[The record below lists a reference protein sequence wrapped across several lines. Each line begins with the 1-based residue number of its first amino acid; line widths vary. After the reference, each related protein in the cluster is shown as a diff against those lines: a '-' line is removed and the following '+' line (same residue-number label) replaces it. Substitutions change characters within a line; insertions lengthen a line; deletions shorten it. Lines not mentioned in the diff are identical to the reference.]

1 MNPLTFQMQISNSLE
16 TQIKHYTEELNKLL
30 NIANGKEIKI
40 GVSGNLTQL
49 VAELNKGMLS
59 ITNAQKESVE
69 AGKKA
74 EAQSKAQAEAIK
86 AAAEA
91 QARLNQLTKAHD
103 EAMSKLS
110 NLRSTLLDTS
120 KEGLFVSEF
129 MEIPKKI
136 GKSLEA
142 AAEKGKEYLKSIG
155 KGWMPY
161 TSSGER
167 GIKGAFYDL
176 EKDKKAIEA
185 VRSMFKWDSFERY
198 RGKSIDDVKDYI
210 ETLKTLRQRLT
221 NQGDYGM
228 PEWKGYNLEI
238 NALESLIKLFQ
249 KCKEEQ
255 DKFLESN
262 KGSKYIDAL
271 PRTENAEYKYITESY
286 KKEKELREQ
295 IAKAERDEKE
305 AQSALDSEKAKQAL
319 LSRQVAKAKEKETQ
333 ALEEN
338 TAAKEKN
345 AQTKPDTLAAEAYRK
360 QAEEVKRISDAY
372 DLASKKYS
380 EAARRKESFD
390 KAQWSSING
399 SFYNKSEAEAWLVKR
414 MMSQVKPDSTGHY
427 SLNEA
432 ATRKLVEDFQKR
444 YDLTNRQNAESIIRG
459 MLNSSRGGY
468 IKEGSFLTQFGQ
480 YFADVKP
487 SDSIK
492 TYARDK
498 KAAIEEEKKAGE
510 ELDAVE
516 RNLRNSKAK
525 LKQMSDENAE
535 AAKKQ
540 AEANERLAAAQKKV
554 QSSQPKQMEFDFTK
568 QTTKLTEF
576 AENVDR
582 CIGRIKTSIESLT
595 SNMGKG
601 IDNTAF
607 VQSLTAFTQA
617 MQPFADL
624 VEKLSASS
632 GKYQDV
638 MQKLAASSKDL
649 LESVKQVKNVESSV
663 NSKTT
668 GDAQKDAAEG
678 MRQYINNVN
687 KLEHALMRLDNAIA
701 QAESDKARIAK
712 NGGETDKIQSYI
724 DNLNRLRDA
733 ILKVL
738 QNPDILGQKGTMFRG
753 TSEELDGLIEKFKTA
768 AAASKG
774 TKEDIA
780 NILGLAREI
789 GNKSPLGVNFIRGL
803 GNNQNFTQYANKL
816 EAAVPKLNVAN
827 EKMAESMARLDSVI
841 GRSNG
846 QGRVQELEQLKQ
858 KLQGFKDSLSGLSA
872 IDAAAKLD
880 NGFTKL
886 IQDIQKA
893 TNAQENLLSSMSK
906 LTFYQKSVDGMLGGK
921 DFNDRFRNMTE
932 RYKTLTD
939 EQGMHFIQNSGMLG
953 DGGVF
958 GSLEA
963 FQKKVE
969 EALKNPEILS
979 QKGKVAELTMEFNK
993 LSYAYHSCWSQA
1005 EKLASAQDRAN
1016 KKSGGLTE
1024 DQIKLKEANDLYSA
1038 IVKKLTEYNN
1048 LISKAGKF
1056 NIDTTE
1062 LEKAIAELEKFRAIA
1077 KTIADGKGVGANGE
1091 TARQL
1096 RFSQGYVDASSKAEV
1111 SASTLRAEVS
1121 AARKAATATERLSA
1135 EQQRLA
1141 DAFRSASREARGQ
1154 SQVLSDLKSLSYQY
1168 FSVYGI
1174 QSFLSE
1180 LTNVTGEL
1188 ELQKKSLE
1196 VILGSGTAATEMYMQ
1211 LRDLSQQSP
1220 YTFEDLLKS
1229 HRQLAAFGIEAK
1241 NIYGTMKS
1249 LTDIGAGL
1257 DVDVSRLILAYGHT
1271 KSYGYLSGIQNRQF
1285 ETAGIDL
1292 VGGLTDLYNKRADE
1306 DKRAGRPSDYMSR
1319 KDIFGLM
1326 RKREIPFKDVEEVIM
1341 DLDKPGGK
1349 FYNMQER
1356 QYNTIGGK
1364 LRNLKNN
1371 YRIMLSEIGGSGRGM
1386 LMGILN
1392 SLNELTGHW
1401 ERYAKVIMSVAAAYG
1416 TLKAAQMIAG
1426 RSMLAQNAAIATTNR
1441 MLQQTQRGM
1450 NLLNSTING
1459 RGLGYLKTVFQNPS
1473 ESAKRWLGNAGNS
1486 LGITKSGV
1494 SSLQMAKNQLIQVNE
1509 IKNNKELTNIQ
1520 KQRIALTGQLTAAQR
1535 KRLLVA
1541 TGLNSAD
1548 AAAIAKFGAVRRHL
1562 LSVRLGFI
1570 QAAAAARSFMVSLL
1584 PQLGFMAAISA
1595 ITSFFTRAS
1604 ELSSR
1609 AKELGSGMKEDSA
1622 TNVKTAKE
1630 IIDSYAD
1637 RGWINTNSST
1647 KFVNG
1652 DAVTSNSIS
1661 LNRNALKGVDLASEI
1676 EELKKKLQ
1684 VLSPF
1689 YDGDL
1694 FDMDKMR
1701 TQEEEFEQILKKID
1715 SYRKMNEISETYSD
1729 ALANADK
1736 RVSGGNWFT
1745 QRFGDTFTEDMQ
1757 DYADKA
1763 QRFRDKFMSEASDKS
1778 SDAYISDR
1786 DLFGI
1791 DKALKGELSRIK
1803 GEEGLAD
1810 TREALRVFYQRLA
1823 SMSREEL
1830 NRSRSKFGGKDY
1842 REILSTTWLKDN
1854 QGRNALSV
1862 FNNLTDK
1869 SATFRRSMESDW
1881 DQVKSDAAEWSKS
1894 VASIVKQNF
1903 GDDPDGAAG
1912 YMVQVIKRYLSFG
1925 GITNGDDTREMTKA
1939 IIQGLNKNGTN
1950 ILGMGLG
1957 DIVGLSTVKDD
1968 FGKSLGN
1975 IVPNMSSDEVK
1986 KRFDAAKK
1994 LAMSEAK
2001 ALGINLEALAKKQG
2015 YKTAEAWLWGLTSAR
2030 VSKANNMTEWQKR
2043 ALKMNLKVDPD
2054 MDVDYTEFIKKQR
2067 QAIKTAQDILNANK
2081 KKIKFVLGLDVTPD
2095 FNFKDSKSAQAFLDK
2110 LVKARDALIKNNNAF
2125 IRSHR
2130 DKQGYVHGADWTT
2143 VQNNRGNIE
2152 SMNMWIETLK
2162 TITQGTKYLE
2172 SEHQAIGDKG
2182 GGSRAD
2188 TAKNKA
2194 DEAKRKA
2201 DAAAEKADR
2210 NDIKQFNDR
2219 INALGKARQMY
2230 EEWYNRYKDKDY
2242 AIAQVRERMESALNK
2257 GEYVKGSINADDFK
2271 KLDSLEALRD
2281 VLVKEQD
2288 IIGKWKPRTQN
2299 GKEQKNSMLANV
2311 ESQINQLDTKE
2322 ADKRLKE
2329 FADSIKRLTELVSN
2343 AYDTFKSVRDK
2354 TGDTDFALELSRFR
2368 YNVDSRAAGF
2378 DWTENVNNLFSIVS
2392 SKLSEIGAQ
2401 LFSAEDMGELYN
2413 LTGDNLKSRAS
2424 GMLQRN
2430 LSKKDG
2436 ESDKE
2441 FEKRRDN
2448 MLNHVDAIVS
2458 IVEQFNSAMKNMV
2471 KAANETATELY
2482 TSSNTLKERRQKAQT
2497 QFELNEKNID
2507 RQAFDEN
2514 GNMYYVNGSKE
2525 NRAMLHRKN
2534 SALYDPSN
2542 KNGIAWLQYD
2552 GEMQRMLNAPTTMQS
2567 SKVRQLA
2574 HAYISAFNEAFTK
2587 GFIDEAKRNTEV
2599 DKAQKAMRDSL
2610 KSTGNSLVGQMAF
2623 MGGMFFDP
2631 TKHTQDL
2638 QNMRNSATVQLSEQ
2652 MALPQEE
2659 QDANLIAVLQRL
2671 VQALDNILS
2680 GVGGKSEVAAA
2691 ARAQRNVNNWSKM
2704 NGDQQAKAGD
2714 KAKNEFSKNV
2724 NDPFGFWE
2732 KSSEAVQNAMSKF
2745 IGALSA
2751 GSQAVNLLSDTF
2763 DKLGLGDTG
2772 MGQALSDAGGVMSG
2786 MLSGASSLSAL
2797 GPYGMAAGA
2806 TLGLIGGI
2814 AQTHD
2819 KRLQRKIEK
2828 MQEDVSKIESYT
2840 QIISKAQER
2849 TLGYDYGDVIRS
2861 YQKMYNTGGTNVSGA
2876 ALGAMKQYYAAAGG
2890 GDITGYQQ
2898 QYNLLVQKRK
2908 DYSDMYNAE
2917 NRKKKKSKSSLEEY
2931 KSKIAELDDQIKY
2944 FSEDIAKNLYSIDLK
2959 SWADQL
2965 SDALM
2970 TAFEN
2975 GDDAAEAFKNSVTS
2989 ILQSLTKQMISLGV
3003 MQPLFDK
3010 LRNRLF
3016 GYTDANG
3023 VVHKGSFDASH
3034 PDSNKEQWMS
3044 DISEALGKD
3053 GYIYNG
3059 MEASKVLFDQMEAI
3073 AEKSNNT
3080 LLNNGSSS
3088 TSSSIKGITEQAAD
3102 ILASYLNA
3110 IRADVS
3116 VIRQLQGGKATEY
3129 MDNMSLMAQSQV
3141 QYQSQIAANTL
3152 RNAEA
3157 AEKVVASNDEILYL
3171 FRAVTNDTKMVS
3183 TRVR

>member
-30 NIANGKEIKI
+30 SIANGKEIKI
-40 GVSGNLTQL
+40 GVSDSLTQL
-49 VAELNKGMLS
+49 VAELQKGMLN
-59 ITNAQKESVE
+59 ITKAQNESVE

-74 EAQSKAQAEAIK
+74 EAQAKAQVDAIK
-86 AAAEA
+86 AVAET
-91 QARLNQLTKAHD
+91 N
-103 EAMSKLS
+103 
-110 NLRSTLLDTS
+110 
-120 KEGLFVSEF
+120 
-129 MEIPKKI
+129 
-136 GKSLEA
+136 
-142 AAEKGKEYLKSIG
+142 EK
-155 KGWMPY
+155 
-161 TSSGER
+161 
-167 GIKGAFYDL
+167 
-176 EKDKKAIEA
+176 
-185 VRSMFKWDSFERY
+185 
-198 RGKSIDDVKDYI
+198 
-210 ETLKTLRQRLT
+210 
-221 NQGDYGM
+221 
-228 PEWKGYNLEI
+228 
-238 NALESLIKLFQ
+238 
-249 KCKEEQ
+249 
-255 DKFLESN
+255 
-262 KGSKYIDAL
+262 
-271 PRTENAEYKYITESY
+271 
-286 KKEKELREQ
+286 
-295 IAKAERDEKE
+295 
-305 AQSALDSEKAKQAL
+305 
-319 LSRQVAKAKEKETQ
+319 
-333 ALEEN
+333 
-338 TAAKEKN
+338 
-345 AQTKPDTLAAEAYRK
+345 LAA
-360 QAEEVKRISDAY
+360 S
-372 DLASKKYS
+372 
-380 EAARRKESFD
+380 
-390 KAQWSSING
+390 
-399 SFYNKSEAEAWLVKR
+399 
-414 MMSQVKPDSTGHY
+414 
-427 SLNEA
+427 
-432 ATRKLVEDFQKR
+432 
-444 YDLTNRQNAESIIRG
+444 
-459 MLNSSRGGY
+459 
-468 IKEGSFLTQFGQ
+468 
-480 YFADVKP
+480 
-487 SDSIK
+487 
-492 TYARDK
+492 
-498 KAAIEEEKKAGE
+498 
-510 ELDAVE
+510 
-516 RNLRNSKAK
+516 
-525 LKQMSDENAE
+525 
-535 AAKKQ
+535 
-540 AEANERLAAAQKKV
+540 QKKV
-554 QSSQPKQMEFDFTK
+554 QSSQSKQMEFDFTK

-576 AENVDR
+576 AENVER
-582 CIGRIKTSIESLT
+582 CIGRIKASIESLT
-595 SNMGKG
+595 ANMGKG

-632 GKYQDV
+632 GKYQEV
-638 MQKLAASSKDL
+638 MQQLAASSKDL
-649 LESVKQVKNVESSV
+649 LASVQQVKNVESSV

-733 ILKVL
+733 ILKV
-738 QNPDILGQKGTMFRG
+738 QQTPDILGQRGTMFRG
-753 TSEELDGLIEKFKTA
+753 TSEELNGLIEKFKTA
-768 AAASKG
+768 AASGASMK
-774 TKEDIA
+774 DL
-780 NILGLAREI
+780 LGLAREI
-789 GNKSPLGVNFIRGL
+789 GNKSPLGVDFIRGL
-803 GNNQNFTQYANKL
+803 GGNQNFTQYANKL
-816 EAAVPKLNVAN
+816 EAAIPKLNVAN

-993 LSYAYHSCWSQA
+993 LAYAYHSCWSQA

-1048 LISKAGKF
+1048 LIGKAGKF

-1241 NIYGTMKS
+1241 DIYGTMKS

-1306 DKRAGRPSDYMSR
+1306 AKRNGQQANYVSR

-1326 RKREIPFKDVEEVIM
+1326 RKREIPFEDVQDVIM

-1356 QYNTIGGK
+1356 QYNTLGGK

-1371 YRIMLSEIGGSGRGM
+1371 YRIMLSEMGGSGRGV
-1386 LMGILN
+1386 LVGFVN
-1392 SLNELTGHW
+1392 TLNELTEHW
-1401 ERYAKVIMSVAAAYG
+1401 DRYAKMLTSVAAAYG
-1416 TLKAAQMIAG
+1416 VLKGAQLLAG
-1426 RSMLAQNAAIATTNR
+1426 RSMLAQNAAIMETNK
-1441 MLQQTQRGM
+1441 MLAQTKRGR
-1450 NLLNSTING
+1450 NFLANVISG
-1459 RGLGYLKTVFQNPS
+1459 RGRDYLRTVFGNPAD
-1473 ESAKRWLGNAGNS
+1473 SAKRWGQNAGNN
-1486 LGITKSGV
+1486 LGITDARISDRV
-1494 SSLQMAKNQLIQVNE
+1494 AHKNQLLQVEE
-1509 IKNNKELTNIQ
+1509 IKNNKQLSEIA
-1520 KQRIALTGQLTAAQR
+1520 KQRIALTGRLTQAQRTLLLMSTGLGRQQAAQ
-1535 KRLLVA
+1535 LA
-1541 TGLNSAD
+1541 GL
-1548 AAAIAKFGAVRRHL
+1548 GAFRRGL
-1562 LSVRLGFI
+1562 ISLRLGFI
-1570 QAAAAARSFMVSLL
+1570 QTAAAARAFLVALA
-1584 PQLGFMAAISA
+1584 PQAAIMAVVTGISA
-1595 ITSFFTRAS
+1595 IVGHVT
-1604 ELSSR
+1604 ELSR
-1609 AKELGSGMKEDSA
+1609 K
-1622 TNVKTAKE
+1622 AKE
-1630 IIDSYAD
+1630 ISENLKNDAATNAKSANEIIQNYAD
-1637 RGWINTNSST
+1637 RGLIKLNSQTTYDAMGNEMT
-1647 KFVNG
+1647 KNH
-1652 DAVTSNSIS
+1652 IS
-1661 LNRNALKGVDLASEI
+1661 LVRDKNGRFADGINLSSDI
-1676 EELKKKLQ
+1676 EEMKRKLQ
-1684 VLSPF
+1684 VLSPL
-1689 YDGDL
+1689 YEGDL
-1694 FDMDKMR
+1694 LDINKMQ
-1701 TQEEEFEQILKKID
+1701 TQEEQFEALINKID
-1715 SYRKMNEISETYSD
+1715 AIRHANEVNESISND
-1729 ALANADK
+1729 LANSDK
-1736 RVSGGNWFT
+1736 RIGGVFSDSFT
-1745 QRFGDTFTEDMQ
+1745 TDMQ
-1757 DYADKA
+1757 DYSDAVKDMRDRLQSYYEGTGYYRVSDKDVNAVNMATGGMLAAIKNQEGLTDYKEALQVLFNRMANMTDTERQKYYDKLSKVETGQGYNMAAVYKGATSNGLFGRNLSNQYAQLKADAITWSRTLGNDIVANFAKDPEGAVASMVSAVNSFLASSGVTDPSIKQDIIDAVISNLKQNGRFNVSGVYGGNGDKNTQYNIGDLYGTAIVKEMFAQNLSGLTAETTPAKA
-1763 QRFRDKFMSEASDKS
+1763 EKIFKDAYDRVEKFVKSRGIVLKGLGKQSMREWLRGLYEGQLNSLRANEAWQIRATKALTANAELNMKIKTSVDIYELADEVQKKLKESRDKVEKM
-1778 SDAYISDR
+1778 IPH
-1786 DLFGI
+1786 I
-1791 DKALKGELSRIK
+1791 KALQVKLGINFNLSSTMSLDSLKKQISRIK
-1803 GEEGLAD
+1803 ARTAIMNPKDPEYKALSELLGQYNNFYTALKSIGQ
-1810 TREALRVFYQRLA
+1810 EA
-1823 SMSREEL
+1823 
-1830 NRSRSKFGGKDY
+1830 
-1842 REILSTTWLKDN
+1842 TWLKSE
-1854 QGRNALSV
+1854 G
-1862 FNNLTDK
+1862 F
-1869 SATFRRSMESDW
+1869 
-1881 DQVKSDAAEWSKS
+1881 
-1894 VASIVKQNF
+1894 
-1903 GDDPDGAAG
+1903 
-1912 YMVQVIKRYLSFG
+1912 
-1925 GITNGDDTREMTKA
+1925 
-1939 IIQGLNKNGTN
+1939 
-1950 ILGMGLG
+1950 
-1957 DIVGLSTVKDD
+1957 KDD
-1968 FGKSLGN
+1968 
-1975 IVPNMSSDEVK
+1975 DEE
-1986 KRFDAAKK
+1986 KRR
-1994 LAMSEAK
+1994 
-2001 ALGINLEALAKKQG
+2001 
-2015 YKTAEAWLWGLTSAR
+2015 KTAEA
-2030 VSKANNMTEWQKR
+2030 
-2043 ALKMNLKVDPD
+2043 
-2054 MDVDYTEFIKKQR
+2054 
-2067 QAIKTAQDILNANK
+2067 
-2081 KKIKFVLGLDVTPD
+2081 
-2095 FNFKDSKSAQAFLDK
+2095 
-2110 LVKARDALIKNNNAF
+2110 
-2125 IRSHR
+2125 
-2130 DKQGYVHGADWTT
+2130 
-2143 VQNNRGNIE
+2143 
-2152 SMNMWIETLK
+2152 
-2162 TITQGTKYLE
+2162 
-2172 SEHQAIGDKG
+2172 
-2182 GGSRAD
+2182 
-2188 TAKNKA
+2188 
-2194 DEAKRKA
+2194 AKRKA
-2201 DAAAEKADR
+2201 EEAKRRAEAAAEKADR

-2242 AIAQVRERMESALNK
+2242 AIVQVRERMKSALDK
-2257 GEYVKGSINADDFK
+2257 GEYVKDSINADDFK
-2271 KLDSLEALRD
+2271 KLDSLAALRD

-2329 FADSIKRLTELVSN
+2329 FADGIKRITELVSN

-2354 TGDTDFALELSRFR
+2354 TGDEKFALELSRFT
-2368 YNVDSRAAGF
+2368 YNADSEDAGF
-2378 DWTENVNNLFSIVS
+2378 DWTENVNKLFSIVS

-2413 LTGDNLKSRAS
+2413 LTGDNLKSRVS
-2424 GMLQRN
+2424 GMLRRN

-2458 IVEQFNSAMKNMV
+2458 IIEQFNSAMKNMV
-2471 KAANETATELY
+2471 KAANETAVELY
-2482 TSSNTLKERRQKAQT
+2482 NSSNTFKERRQKAQT

-2507 RQAFDEN
+2507 RKAFDEK
-2514 GNMYYVNGSKE
+2514 GNPYFVNGDE
-2525 NRAMLHRKN
+2525 ETRDWLHRKN
-2534 SALYDPSN
+2534 SVLYDTN
-2542 KNGIAWLQYD
+2542 NRNGIAWLQYN
-2552 GEMQRMLNAPTTMQS
+2552 GEMQRMLNAPTTMRS
-2567 SKVRQLA
+2567 SEVRQLA
-2574 HAYISAFNEAFTK
+2574 HTYISAFNDAFLN
-2587 GFIDEAKRNTEV
+2587 GFIDETRRNTEV

-2610 KSTGNSLVGQMAF
+2610 KSTGNSLVGQMSF

-2638 QNMRNSATVQLSEQ
+2638 QNMRNSATMQLSEQ
-2652 MALPQEE
+2652 MALPQGE
-2659 QDANLIAVLQRL
+2659 QDANLIAVLKRL

-2704 NGDQQAKAGD
+2704 NGGQQAKAGQN
-2714 KAKNEFSKNV
+2714 AKDEFSKNV

-2772 MGQALSDAGGVMSG
+2772 MGQALSDAGGIMSG

-2806 TLGLIGGI
+2806 ALGLVGGI
-2814 AQTHD
+2814 AQAHD

-2840 QIISKAQER
+2840 QTISKAQER
-2849 TLGYDYGDVIRS
+2849 TLGYDYGEVIRS
-2861 YQKMYNTGGTNVSGA
+2861 YQKMYNSGNTNVSGS
-2876 ALGAMKQYYAAAGG
+2876 ALEAMRQYYAAAGG

-2898 QYNLLVQKRK
+2898 QYNLLIQKRK

-2917 NRKKKKSKSSLEEY
+2917 NGKKKKSKSSLEEY

-2975 GDDAAEAFKNSVTS
+2975 GDNAAEAFKNSVTS
-2989 ILQSLTKQMISLGV
+2989 ILQSLTKQMVSLGV

-3010 LRNRLF
+3010 LRNQLF
-3016 GYTDANG
+3016 GYTDSNG

-3088 TSSSIKGITEQAAD
+3088 TSSSIKGITEQTAD

-3129 MDNMSLMAQSQV
+3129 MDSMSLMAQSQV

-3157 AEKVVASNDEILYL
+3157 AEKIVASNDEILYL

-3183 TRVR
+3183 TKVR

>member
-30 NIANGKEIKI
+30 SIANGKEIKI
-40 GVSGNLTQL
+40 GVSGGLTQL
-49 VAELNKGMLS
+49 VEELQKGMS
-59 ITNAQKESVE
+59 NITKAQNESVE
-69 AGKKA
+69 AGKKL
-74 EAQSKAQAEAIK
+74 EAQTKAQVDAINEII
-86 AAAEA
+86 AA
-91 QARLNQLTKAHD
+91 QTKLNQL
-103 EAMSKLS
+103 SS
-110 NLRSTLLDTS
+110 VQNS
-120 KEGLFVSEF
+120 
-129 MEIPKKI
+129 
-136 GKSLEA
+136 
-142 AAEKGKEYLKSIG
+142 G
-155 KGWMPY
+155 KG
-161 TSSGER
+161 SS
-167 GIKGAFYDL
+167 
-176 EKDKKAIEA
+176 
-185 VRSMFKWDSFERY
+185 
-198 RGKSIDDVKDYI
+198 
-210 ETLKTLRQRLT
+210 
-221 NQGDYGM
+221 
-228 PEWKGYNLEI
+228 
-238 NALESLIKLFQ
+238 
-249 KCKEEQ
+249 
-255 DKFLESN
+255 
-262 KGSKYIDAL
+262 
-271 PRTENAEYKYITESY
+271 ENI
-286 KKEKELREQ
+286 
-295 IAKAERDEKE
+295 
-305 AQSALDSEKAKQAL
+305 
-319 LSRQVAKAKEKETQ
+319 
-333 ALEEN
+333 
-338 TAAKEKN
+338 
-345 AQTKPDTLAAEAYRK
+345 AEAYRK
-360 QAEEVKRISDAY
+360 QADEVKRLSDAF

-380 EAARRKESFD
+380 EAARRKDSFD

-444 YDLTNRQNAESIIRG
+444 YDIIGRQNAESIIRG

-498 KAAIEEEKKAGE
+498 KAAIEEEKKAGA
-510 ELDAVE
+510 ELDAVQKS
-516 RNLRNSKAK
+516 LFNSKAK

-540 AEANERLAAAQKKV
+540 AEANEKLAAAQKKV

-576 AENVDR
+576 AENVER
-582 CIGRIKTSIESLT
+582 CIGRIKTSIADLT
-595 SNMGKG
+595 ANMGKG
-601 IDNTAF
+601 VDNTAF

-624 VEKLSASS
+624 VDKLSASS

-638 MQKLAASSKDL
+638 MQQLAASSKDL
-649 LESVKQVKNVESSV
+649 LESVKQVKTVENSV

-712 NGGETDKIQSYI
+712 NSEDTKDIQTYI

-733 ILKVL
+733 ILKVQ

-789 GNKSPLGVNFIRGL
+789 GNKSPLGVDFIRGL
-803 GNNQNFTQYANKL
+803 GGNQNFTQYANKL

-893 TNAQENLLSSMSK
+893 TNAQENLLSSMDK
-906 LTFYQKSVDGMLGGK
+906 LSFYQKNVAGMLAGK
-921 DFNDRFRNMTE
+921 DFNDRFHNMME
-932 RYKTLTD
+932 RYNTLTN
-939 EQGMHFIQNSGMLG
+939 EQGNRFIENSGMRG
-953 DGGVF
+953 PGGVF
-958 GSLEA
+958 DSLIA
-963 FQKKVE
+963 FNKKIE

-1038 IVKKLTEYNN
+1038 IVKKLTENN
-1048 LISKAGKF
+1048 KLIGKAGKL

-1062 LEKAIAELEKFRAIA
+1062 LEKAIAELEKFRAVA
-1077 KTIADGKGVGANGE
+1077 KSIVDGKGVGANGE

-1111 SASTLRAEVS
+1111 SASNIRAEVS
-1121 AARKAATATERLSA
+1121 AAREAASATERLSA

-1241 NIYGTMKS
+1241 DIYGTMKS

-1292 VGGLTDLYNKRADE
+1292 VGALTDLYNKRADE

-1371 YRIMLSEIGGSGRGM
+1371 YRIMLSEIGGSGKGI
-1386 LMGILN
+1386 LMGILD

-1401 ERYAKVIMSVAAAYG
+1401 ERYAKTIMSVAAAYG
-1416 TLKAAQMIAG
+1416 ALKAAQMIAG
-1426 RSMLAQNAAIATTNR
+1426 KSMLAQNAAIATTNS
-1441 MLQQTQRGM
+1441 MLKQTQRGM
-1450 NLLNSTING
+1450 NLLNNTING
-1459 RGLGYLKTVFQNPS
+1459 SGWGYLKTVFSNPKDS
-1473 ESAKRWLGNAGNS
+1473 TKRWLANAGNS

-1494 SSLQMAKNQLIQVNE
+1494 SSLQTARNQLIQVNE

-1541 TGLNSAD
+1541 TGLNRAD
-1548 AAAIAKFGAVRRHL
+1548 AAAISKFGTMRRHL
-1562 LSVRLGFI
+1562 LSVRLGFV

-1609 AKELGSGMKEDSA
+1609 AKELGGGMKEDSA

-1630 IIDSYAD
+1630 IIDSYTD
-1637 RGWINTNSST
+1637 RGWINTNSIT

-1736 RVSGGNWFT
+1736 RISGGNWFT

-1763 QRFRDKFMSEASDKS
+1763 QRFRDRFMDEVSSKNSEN
-1778 SDAYISDR
+1778 YISDR

-1791 DKALKGELSRIK
+1791 DKALKGELSRIQ
-1803 GEEGLAD
+1803 GEEGLSD

-1830 NRSRSKFGGKDY
+1830 NISRSKFGGKDY

-1854 QGRNALSV
+1854 QGRNALTI

-1939 IIQGLNKNGTN
+1939 IIQGLNKTGTN

-1968 FGKSLGN
+1968 FGKNLGN

-1986 KRFDAAKK
+1986 KKFDAAKK
-1994 LAMSEAK
+1994 LAVSEAK

-2015 YKTAEAWLWGLTSAR
+2015 YKTAEAWMWGLTSAR

-2081 KKIKFVLGLDVTPD
+2081 QRIKFVLGLDVTPD
-2095 FNFKDSKSAQAFLDK
+2095 FDFKDSKSAKAFLDK
-2110 LVKARDALIKNNNAF
+2110 LVKARDALVKNNNAF

-2172 SEHQAIGDKG
+2172 SEHQSLSDDKG
-2182 GGSRAD
+2182 GKDDRKAEAAAERA
-2188 TAKNKA
+2188 KRKA
-2194 DEAKRKA
+2194 EEAKRKA
-2201 DAAAEKADR
+2201 EAAAEKADK

-2271 KLDSLEALRD
+2271 KLDSLAALRD

-2329 FADSIKRLTELVSN
+2329 FAGSIKRLTELVSN

-2401 LFSAEDMGELYN
+2401 LFSPKDMGELYN
-2413 LTGDNLKSRAS
+2413 LTGDNLKSRVS

-2471 KAANETATELY
+2471 KAANETAAELY
-2482 TSSNTLKERRQKAQT
+2482 NSSNTFKERRQKAQM
-2497 QFELNEKNID
+2497 QFELNEKDID

-2525 NRAMLHRKN
+2525 TRDRLHRKN
-2534 SALYDPSN
+2534 SVLYDTN
-2542 KNGIAWLQYD
+2542 NRNGIAWLQYN
-2552 GEMQRMLNAPTTMQS
+2552 GEMQRMLNAPTTMRS

-2574 HAYISAFNEAFTK
+2574 HTYISAFNEAFTN

-2610 KSTGNSLVGQMAF
+2610 KSTGNSLVGQMSF

-2638 QNMRNSATVQLSEQ
+2638 QNMRNSASVQLSEQ
-2652 MALPQEE
+2652 MAMAQGE

-2671 VQALDNILS
+2671 VQALDNVLS
-2680 GVGGKSEVAAA
+2680 GVGGKSEIAAA

-2704 NGDQQAKAGD
+2704 NGGQQAKAGQN
-2714 KAKNEFSKNV
+2714 AKDEFSKNV

-2732 KSSEAVQNAMSKF
+2732 KSSDAVQNAMGKF

-2806 TLGLIGGI
+2806 ALGLVGGI

-2840 QIISKAQER
+2840 QVISKAQER
-2849 TLGYDYGDVIRS
+2849 TLGYDYGGVIRS

-2876 ALGAMKQYYAAAGG
+2876 AFGAMKQYYAAAGG

-2898 QYNLLVQKRK
+2898 QYNLLLQKRK

-2917 NRKKKKSKSSLEEY
+2917 NDKKKKSNSALEEY

-2975 GDDAAEAFKNSVTS
+2975 GDNAAEAFKNSVTS
-2989 ILQSLTKQMISLGV
+2989 ILQSLTKQMISLGI

-3010 LRNRLF
+3010 LRNQLF
-3016 GYTDANG
+3016 GYKDPNG

-3059 MEASKVLFDQMEAI
+3059 MEASKVLFDQMETI

-3088 TSSSIKGITEQAAD
+3088 TSSSIKGITEQTAD

-3129 MDNMSLMAQSQV
+3129 MDSMSLMAQSQV

-3157 AEKVVASNDEILYL
+3157 AEKIVASNDEILYL
-3171 FRAVTNDTKMVS
+3171 FKAVTNDTKMIS
-3183 TRVR
+3183 TKVR

>member
-30 NIANGKEIKI
+30 SIANGKEIKI
-40 GVSGNLTQL
+40 GVSDSLTQL
-49 VAELNKGMLS
+49 VAELQKGMLN
-59 ITNAQKESVE
+59 ITKAQNESVE

-74 EAQSKAQAEAIK
+74 EAQAKAQAEAIK
-86 AAAEA
+86 AAADA

-110 NLRSTLLDTS
+110 NLRNAYYDSAQES
-120 KEGLFVSEF
+120 RFVSEF
-129 MEIPKKI
+129 MQIPEKI
-136 GKSLEA
+136 GSSLKS
-142 AAEKGKEYLKSIG
+142 AAEKSKEYLKSIG

-161 TSSGER
+161 QSTGER

-176 EKDKKAIEA
+176 GGDKKAIDA
-185 VRSMFKWDSFERY
+185 VRNMFKWDSFEHW
-198 RGKSIDDVKDYI
+198 RGKSIDDLKDYI
-210 ETLKTLRQRLT
+210 ETLKGLRQKLT

-271 PRTENAEYKYITESY
+271 PRTENAEYKYISESY

-319 LSRQVAKAKEKETQ
+319 LSSQAAKAQEKETQ
-333 ALEEN
+333 AIKEN

-345 AQTKPDTLAAEAYRK
+345 AQTTA
-360 QAEEVKRISDAY
+360 
-372 DLASKKYS
+372 
-380 EAARRKESFD
+380 
-390 KAQWSSING
+390 
-399 SFYNKSEAEAWLVKR
+399 
-414 MMSQVKPDSTGHY
+414 
-427 SLNEA
+427 
-432 ATRKLVEDFQKR
+432 
-444 YDLTNRQNAESIIRG
+444 
-459 MLNSSRGGY
+459 
-468 IKEGSFLTQFGQ
+468 
-480 YFADVKP
+480 
-487 SDSIK
+487 
-492 TYARDK
+492 
-498 KAAIEEEKKAGE
+498 
-510 ELDAVE
+510 
-516 RNLRNSKAK
+516 
-525 LKQMSDENAE
+525 
-535 AAKKQ
+535 
-540 AEANERLAAAQKKV
+540 
-554 QSSQPKQMEFDFTK
+554 QPKQIEFDFTK

-576 AENVDR
+576 AENVER
-582 CIGRIKTSIESLT
+582 CIGRIRTSIESLT
-595 SNMGKG
+595 ANMGKG

-638 MQKLAASSKDL
+638 MQQLAASSKDL

-712 NGGETDKIQSYI
+712 NKGETDDIQSYI
-724 DNLNRLRDA
+724 NNLNRLRDA
-733 ILKVL
+733 ILKVQ

-753 TSEELDGLIEKFKTA
+753 TSEELNGLIEKFKTA
-768 AAASKG
+768 AASGASVK
-774 TKEDIA
+774 DL
-780 NILGLAREI
+780 LGLAREI
-789 GNKSPLGVNFIRGL
+789 GNKSPLGVDFIRGL
-803 GNNQNFTQYANKL
+803 GGNQNFTQYANKL
-816 EAAVPKLNVAN
+816 EAAIPKLNVAN

-841 GRSNG
+841 GRSSG
-846 QGRVQELEQLKQ
+846 KGRVQELEQLKQ

-893 TNAQENLLSSMSK
+893 TNAQENLLSSMDK
-906 LTFYQKSVDGMLGGK
+906 LSFYQKNVAGMLSGK
-921 DFNDRFRNMTE
+921 DFNDRFHNMME
-932 RYKTLTD
+932 RYNTLTN
-939 EQGMHFIQNSGMLG
+939 EQGNRFIENSGMRG
-953 DGGVF
+953 PGGVF
-958 GSLEA
+958 DSLIA
-963 FQKKVE
+963 FNKKIE

-1016 KKSGGLTE
+1016 KKSGGLSE

-1038 IVKKLTEYNN
+1038 IVKKLTEYNK

-1062 LEKAIAELEKFRAIA
+1062 LEKAIAELEKFRAVA
-1077 KTIADGKGVGANGE
+1077 KAIADGKGVGANGE

-1096 RFSQGYVDASSKAEV
+1096 RFSQGYVDVSSKAEV

-1121 AARKAATATERLSA
+1121 AAREAASATERLSA

-1229 HRQLAAFGIEAK
+1229 HRQLAAFGIESK

-1326 RKREIPFKDVEEVIM
+1326 RKKEIPFKDVEEVIM
-1341 DLDKPGGK
+1341 DLDKPGGR

-1426 RSMLAQNAAIATTNR
+1426 KSMLAQNAAIATTNS

-1459 RGLGYLKTVFQNPS
+1459 RGLGYLKTVLQNPS

-1494 SSLQMAKNQLIQVNE
+1494 SSLQTARNQLIQVNE

-1548 AAAIAKFGAVRRHL
+1548 AAAISKFGAVRRHL

-1584 PQLGFMAAISA
+1584 PQLGFMAAISV

-1609 AKELGSGMKEDSA
+1609 AKELGGGMKEDSA

-1661 LNRNALKGVDLASEI
+1661 LNRNAFKGVDLASEI

-1689 YDGDL
+1689 YEGDL
-1694 FDMDKMR
+1694 FDMDKIR

-1736 RVSGGNWFT
+1736 KISGGNWFT

-1763 QRFRDKFMSEASDKS
+1763 QRFRDRFMDEVS
-1778 SDAYISDR
+1778 SKNNENYISDR

-1791 DKALKGELSRIK
+1791 DKALKGELSRIQ
-1803 GEEGLAD
+1803 GEEGLSD

-1842 REILSTTWLKDN
+1842 REILSTTRLKDN

-1939 IIQGLNKNGTN
+1939 IIQGLNKTGTN

-1957 DIVGLSTVKDD
+1957 DIVGLSTIKDD
-1968 FGKSLGN
+1968 FGKNLGN

-1986 KRFDAAKK
+1986 KKFDAAKK

-2015 YKTAEAWLWGLTSAR
+2015 YKTAEAWLWGLTSVR

-2081 KKIKFVLGLDVTPD
+2081 QRIKFVLGLDVTPD
-2095 FNFKDSKSAQAFLDK
+2095 FDFKDSKSAQAFLDK
-2110 LVKARDALIKNNNAF
+2110 LVKARDALVKNNNAF
-2125 IRSHR
+2125 IRARR
-2130 DKQGYVHGADWTT
+2130 DKQGYVHGTDWTT
-2143 VQNNRGNIE
+2143 VQSNRGNIE

-2172 SEHQAIGDKG
+2172 SEHQSLSDDKG
-2182 GGSRAD
+2182 GKDERKAEAAAERA
-2188 TAKNKA
+2188 KRKA
-2194 DEAKRKA
+2194 EEAKRKA
-2201 DAAAEKADR
+2201 EAAAEKADR

-2271 KLDSLEALRD
+2271 KLDSLAALRD

-2368 YNVDSRAAGF
+2368 YKVDRRAAGF

-2401 LFSAEDMGELYN
+2401 LFSTEDMGELYN
-2413 LTGDNLKSRAS
+2413 LTGDNLKSRVS
-2424 GMLQRN
+2424 DMLQRN
-2430 LSKKDG
+2430 LSKKEG

-2458 IVEQFNSAMKNMV
+2458 IIEQFNSAMKNMV
-2471 KAANETATELY
+2471 KAANETAAELY
-2482 TSSNTLKERRQKAQT
+2482 TSSNTFKERRQKAQT
-2497 QFELNEKNID
+2497 QFELNEKDID

-2514 GNMYYVNGSKE
+2514 GKLYYVNGSKE
-2525 NRAMLHRKN
+2525 TRDRLHRKN
-2534 SALYDPSN
+2534 SVLYDTN
-2542 KNGIAWLQYD
+2542 NRNGIAWLQYN

-2574 HAYISAFNEAFTK
+2574 HIYISAFNDAFLN
-2587 GFIDEAKRNTEV
+2587 GFIDETKRNTEV

-2610 KSTGNSLVGQMAF
+2610 KSTGNSLVGQMSF

-2638 QNMRNSATVQLSEQ
+2638 QNMRNSASVQLSEQ
-2652 MALPQEE
+2652 MAMAQGE

-2671 VQALDNILS
+2671 VQALDNVLS
-2680 GVGGKSEVAAA
+2680 GVGGKSEIAAA

-2704 NGDQQAKAGD
+2704 NGGQQDKAGQN
-2714 KAKNEFSKNV
+2714 AKDEFSKNV

-2806 TLGLIGGI
+2806 ALGLVGGI

-2840 QIISKAQER
+2840 QVISKAQER

-2861 YQKMYNTGGTNVSGA
+2861 YQKMYNTGNTNVSGSA
-2876 ALGAMKQYYAAAGG
+2876 KNAMASYYNAAGG

-2917 NRKKKKSKSSLEEY
+2917 DKKKKKSNSAIEEY

-2944 FSEDIAKNLYSIDLK
+2944 FSEDIAKNLYGIDFK

-2989 ILQSLTKQMISLGV
+2989 ILQSLTKQMVSLGV

-3010 LRNRLF
+3010 LRNQLF

-3034 PDSNKEQWMS
+3034 PDSNKEKWTA
-3044 DISEALGKD
+3044 DISEALGKG
-3053 GYIYNG
+3053 GYIQEG
-3059 MEASKVLFDQMEAI
+3059 AEASKVLFDKIEEI
-3073 AEKSNNT
+3073 AEQSGNT
-3080 LLNNGSSS
+3080 LFNTESSS
-3088 TSSSIKGITEQAAD
+3088 TSSSIKGMTEQTAD
-3102 ILASYLNA
+3102 LLASYLNA

-3116 VIRQLQGGKATEY
+3116 VIRQLQNGKAVEY
-3129 MDNMSLMAQSQV
+3129 MDSMSLMAQSQV

-3157 AEKVVASNDEILYL
+3157 AEKIVASNDEILYL

-3183 TRVR
+3183 TKVR

>member
-30 NIANGKEIKI
+30 SIANGKEIKI
-40 GVSGNLTQL
+40 GVSDSLTQL
-49 VAELNKGMLS
+49 VAELQKGMLN
-59 ITNAQKESVE
+59 ITKAQNESVE

-74 EAQSKAQAEAIK
+74 EAQAKAQAEAIK
-86 AAAEA
+86 AAADA

-110 NLRSTLLDTS
+110 NLRNAYYDSAQES
-120 KEGLFVSEF
+120 RFVSEF
-129 MEIPKKI
+129 MQIPEKI
-136 GKSLEA
+136 GSSLKS
-142 AAEKGKEYLKSIG
+142 AAEKSKEYLKSIG

-161 TSSGER
+161 QSTGER

-176 EKDKKAIEA
+176 GGDKKAIDA
-185 VRSMFKWDSFERY
+185 VRNMFKWDSFEHW
-198 RGKSIDDVKDYI
+198 RGKSIDDLKDYI
-210 ETLKTLRQRLT
+210 ETLKGLRQKLT

-271 PRTENAEYKYITESY
+271 PRTENAEYKYISESY

-319 LSRQVAKAKEKETQ
+319 LSSQAAKAQEKETQ
-333 ALEEN
+333 AIKEN

-345 AQTKPDTLAAEAYRK
+345 AQTTA
-360 QAEEVKRISDAY
+360 
-372 DLASKKYS
+372 
-380 EAARRKESFD
+380 
-390 KAQWSSING
+390 
-399 SFYNKSEAEAWLVKR
+399 
-414 MMSQVKPDSTGHY
+414 
-427 SLNEA
+427 
-432 ATRKLVEDFQKR
+432 
-444 YDLTNRQNAESIIRG
+444 
-459 MLNSSRGGY
+459 
-468 IKEGSFLTQFGQ
+468 
-480 YFADVKP
+480 
-487 SDSIK
+487 
-492 TYARDK
+492 
-498 KAAIEEEKKAGE
+498 
-510 ELDAVE
+510 
-516 RNLRNSKAK
+516 
-525 LKQMSDENAE
+525 
-535 AAKKQ
+535 
-540 AEANERLAAAQKKV
+540 
-554 QSSQPKQMEFDFTK
+554 QPKQIEFDFTK

-576 AENVDR
+576 AENVER
-582 CIGRIKTSIESLT
+582 CIGRIRTSIESLT
-595 SNMGKG
+595 ANMGKG

-638 MQKLAASSKDL
+638 MQQLAASSKDL

-712 NGGETDKIQSYI
+712 NKGETDDIQSYI
-724 DNLNRLRDA
+724 NNLNRLRDA
-733 ILKVL
+733 ILKVQ

-753 TSEELDGLIEKFKTA
+753 TSEELNGLIEKFKTA
-768 AAASKG
+768 AASGASVK
-774 TKEDIA
+774 DL
-780 NILGLAREI
+780 LGLAREI
-789 GNKSPLGVNFIRGL
+789 GNKSPLGVDFIRGL
-803 GNNQNFTQYANKL
+803 GGNQNFTQYANKL
-816 EAAVPKLNVAN
+816 EAAIPKLNVAN

-841 GRSNG
+841 GRSSG
-846 QGRVQELEQLKQ
+846 KGRVQELEQLKQ

-893 TNAQENLLSSMSK
+893 TNAQENLLSSMDK
-906 LTFYQKSVDGMLGGK
+906 LSFYQKNVAGMLSGK
-921 DFNDRFRNMTE
+921 DFNDRFHNMME
-932 RYKTLTD
+932 RYNTLTN
-939 EQGMHFIQNSGMLG
+939 EQGNRFIENSGMRG
-953 DGGVF
+953 PGGVF
-958 GSLEA
+958 DSLIA
-963 FQKKVE
+963 FNKKIE

-1016 KKSGGLTE
+1016 KKSGGLSE

-1038 IVKKLTEYNN
+1038 IVKKLTEYNK

-1062 LEKAIAELEKFRAIA
+1062 LEKAIAELEKFRAVA
-1077 KTIADGKGVGANGE
+1077 KAIADGKGVGANGE

-1096 RFSQGYVDASSKAEV
+1096 RFSQGYVDVSSKAEV

-1121 AARKAATATERLSA
+1121 AAREAASATERLSA

-1229 HRQLAAFGIEAK
+1229 HRQLAAFGIESK

-1326 RKREIPFKDVEEVIM
+1326 RKKEIPFKDVEEVIM
-1341 DLDKPGGK
+1341 DLDKPGGR

-1426 RSMLAQNAAIATTNR
+1426 KSMLAQNAAIATTNS

-1459 RGLGYLKTVFQNPS
+1459 RGLGYLKTVLQNPS

-1494 SSLQMAKNQLIQVNE
+1494 SSLQTARNQLIQVNE

-1548 AAAIAKFGAVRRHL
+1548 AAAISKFGAVRRHL

-1584 PQLGFMAAISA
+1584 PQLGFMAAISV

-1609 AKELGSGMKEDSA
+1609 AKELGGGMKEDSA

-1661 LNRNALKGVDLASEI
+1661 LNRNAFKGVDLASEI

-1689 YDGDL
+1689 YEGDL
-1694 FDMDKMR
+1694 FDMDKIR

-1736 RVSGGNWFT
+1736 KISGGNWFT

-1763 QRFRDKFMSEASDKS
+1763 QRFRDRFMDEVS
-1778 SDAYISDR
+1778 SKNNENYISDR

-1791 DKALKGELSRIK
+1791 DKALKGELSRIQ
-1803 GEEGLAD
+1803 GEEGLSD

-1842 REILSTTWLKDN
+1842 REILSTTRLKDN

-1939 IIQGLNKNGTN
+1939 IIQGLNKTGTN

-1957 DIVGLSTVKDD
+1957 DIVGLSTIKDD
-1968 FGKSLGN
+1968 FGKNLGN

-1986 KRFDAAKK
+1986 KKFDAAKK

-2015 YKTAEAWLWGLTSAR
+2015 YKTAEAWLWGLTSVR

-2081 KKIKFVLGLDVTPD
+2081 QRIKFVLGLDVTPD
-2095 FNFKDSKSAQAFLDK
+2095 FDFKDSKSAQAFLDK
-2110 LVKARDALIKNNNAF
+2110 LVKARDALVKNNNAF
-2125 IRSHR
+2125 IRARR
-2130 DKQGYVHGADWTT
+2130 DKQGYVHGTDWTT
-2143 VQNNRGNIE
+2143 VQSNRGNIE

-2172 SEHQAIGDKG
+2172 SEHQSLSDDKG
-2182 GGSRAD
+2182 GKDERKAEAAAERA
-2188 TAKNKA
+2188 KRKA
-2194 DEAKRKA
+2194 EEAKRKA
-2201 DAAAEKADR
+2201 EAAAEKADR

-2271 KLDSLEALRD
+2271 KLDSLAALRD

-2368 YNVDSRAAGF
+2368 YKVDRRAAGF

-2401 LFSAEDMGELYN
+2401 LFSTEDMGELYN
-2413 LTGDNLKSRAS
+2413 LTGDNLKSRVS
-2424 GMLQRN
+2424 DMLQRN
-2430 LSKKDG
+2430 LSKKEG

-2458 IVEQFNSAMKNMV
+2458 IIEQFNSAMKNMV
-2471 KAANETATELY
+2471 KAANETAAELY
-2482 TSSNTLKERRQKAQT
+2482 TSSNTFKERRQKAQT
-2497 QFELNEKNID
+2497 QFELNEKDID

-2514 GNMYYVNGSKE
+2514 GKLYYVNGSKE
-2525 NRAMLHRKN
+2525 TRDRLHRKN
-2534 SALYDPSN
+2534 SVLYDTN
-2542 KNGIAWLQYD
+2542 NRNGIAWLQYN

-2574 HAYISAFNEAFTK
+2574 HIYISAFNDAFLN
-2587 GFIDEAKRNTEV
+2587 GFIDETKRNTEV

-2610 KSTGNSLVGQMAF
+2610 KSTGNSLVGQMSF

-2638 QNMRNSATVQLSEQ
+2638 QNMRNSASVQLSEQ
-2652 MALPQEE
+2652 MAMAQGE

-2671 VQALDNILS
+2671 VQALDNVLS
-2680 GVGGKSEVAAA
+2680 GVGGKSEIAAA

-2704 NGDQQAKAGD
+2704 NGGQQDKAGQN
-2714 KAKNEFSKNV
+2714 AKDEFSKNV

-2806 TLGLIGGI
+2806 ALGLVGGI

-2828 MQEDVSKIESYT
+2828 MQGDVSKIESYT
-2840 QIISKAQER
+2840 QVISKAQER

-2861 YQKMYNTGGTNVSGA
+2861 YQKMYNTGNTNVSGSA
-2876 ALGAMKQYYAAAGG
+2876 KNAMASYYNAAGG

-2917 NRKKKKSKSSLEEY
+2917 DKKKKKSNSAIEEY

-2944 FSEDIAKNLYSIDLK
+2944 FSEDIAKNLYGIDFK

-2989 ILQSLTKQMISLGV
+2989 ILQSLTKQMVSLGV

-3010 LRNRLF
+3010 LRNQLF

-3034 PDSNKEQWMS
+3034 PDSNKEKWTA
-3044 DISEALGKD
+3044 DISEALGKG
-3053 GYIYNG
+3053 GYIQEG
-3059 MEASKVLFDQMEAI
+3059 AEASKVLFDKIEEI
-3073 AEKSNNT
+3073 AEQSGNT
-3080 LLNNGSSS
+3080 LFNTESSS
-3088 TSSSIKGITEQAAD
+3088 TSSSIKGMTEQTAD
-3102 ILASYLNA
+3102 LLASYLNA

-3116 VIRQLQGGKATEY
+3116 VIRQLQNGKAVEY
-3129 MDNMSLMAQSQV
+3129 MDSMSLMAQSQV

-3157 AEKVVASNDEILYL
+3157 AEKIVASNDEILYL

-3183 TRVR
+3183 TKVR

>member
-16 TQIKHYTEELNKLL
+16 SQIKHYTEELNKLL
-30 NIANGKEIKI
+30 SIANGKEIKI
-40 GVSGNLTQL
+40 GVSDSLTQL
-49 VAELNKGMLS
+49 VAELQKGMLN
-59 ITNAQKESVE
+59 ITKAQNESVE

-74 EAQSKAQAEAIK
+74 EAQAKAQVDAIK
-86 AAAEA
+86 AVAET
-91 QARLNQLTKAHD
+91 N
-103 EAMSKLS
+103 
-110 NLRSTLLDTS
+110 
-120 KEGLFVSEF
+120 
-129 MEIPKKI
+129 
-136 GKSLEA
+136 
-142 AAEKGKEYLKSIG
+142 EK
-155 KGWMPY
+155 
-161 TSSGER
+161 
-167 GIKGAFYDL
+167 
-176 EKDKKAIEA
+176 
-185 VRSMFKWDSFERY
+185 
-198 RGKSIDDVKDYI
+198 
-210 ETLKTLRQRLT
+210 
-221 NQGDYGM
+221 
-228 PEWKGYNLEI
+228 
-238 NALESLIKLFQ
+238 
-249 KCKEEQ
+249 
-255 DKFLESN
+255 
-262 KGSKYIDAL
+262 
-271 PRTENAEYKYITESY
+271 
-286 KKEKELREQ
+286 
-295 IAKAERDEKE
+295 
-305 AQSALDSEKAKQAL
+305 
-319 LSRQVAKAKEKETQ
+319 
-333 ALEEN
+333 
-338 TAAKEKN
+338 
-345 AQTKPDTLAAEAYRK
+345 LAA
-360 QAEEVKRISDAY
+360 S
-372 DLASKKYS
+372 
-380 EAARRKESFD
+380 
-390 KAQWSSING
+390 
-399 SFYNKSEAEAWLVKR
+399 
-414 MMSQVKPDSTGHY
+414 
-427 SLNEA
+427 
-432 ATRKLVEDFQKR
+432 
-444 YDLTNRQNAESIIRG
+444 
-459 MLNSSRGGY
+459 
-468 IKEGSFLTQFGQ
+468 
-480 YFADVKP
+480 
-487 SDSIK
+487 
-492 TYARDK
+492 
-498 KAAIEEEKKAGE
+498 
-510 ELDAVE
+510 
-516 RNLRNSKAK
+516 
-525 LKQMSDENAE
+525 
-535 AAKKQ
+535 
-540 AEANERLAAAQKKV
+540 QKKV
-554 QSSQPKQMEFDFTK
+554 QSSQSKQIEFDFTK

-576 AENVDR
+576 AENVER
-582 CIGRIKTSIESLT
+582 CIGRIKASIESLT
-595 SNMGKG
+595 ANMGKG

-632 GKYQDV
+632 GKYQEV
-638 MQKLAASSKDL
+638 MQQLAASSKDL
-649 LESVKQVKNVESSV
+649 LASVQQVKNVENSV

-678 MRQYINNVN
+678 MKQYINNVN

-733 ILKVL
+733 ILKVQ
-738 QNPDILGQKGTMFRG
+738 QNPDILGQRGTMFRG
-753 TSEELDGLIEKFKTA
+753 TSEELNGLIEKFKTA
-768 AAASKG
+768 AASGASMK
-774 TKEDIA
+774 DL
-780 NILGLAREI
+780 LGLAREI
-789 GNKSPLGVNFIRGL
+789 GNKSPLGVDFIRGL
-803 GNNQNFTQYANKL
+803 GGNQNFTQYANKL
-816 EAAVPKLNVAN
+816 EAAIPKLNVAN

-1038 IVKKLTEYNN
+1038 IVKKLTEYNK
-1048 LISKAGKF
+1048 LISKAGKL

-1062 LEKAIAELEKFRAIA
+1062 LEKAIAELEKFRAVA

-1111 SASTLRAEVS
+1111 SASNLRAEVS
-1121 AARKAATATERLSA
+1121 AAREAATATERLSA

-1241 NIYGTMKS
+1241 DIYGTMKS

-1306 DKRAGRPSDYMSR
+1306 AKRNGQQANYVSR

-1326 RKREIPFKDVEEVIM
+1326 RKREIPFEDVQDVIM

-1356 QYNTIGGK
+1356 QYNTLGGK

-1371 YRIMLSEIGGSGRGM
+1371 YRIMLSEMGGSGRGV
-1386 LMGILN
+1386 LVGFVN
-1392 SLNELTGHW
+1392 TLNELTEHW
-1401 ERYAKVIMSVAAAYG
+1401 DRYAKMLTSVAAAYG
-1416 TLKAAQMIAG
+1416 VLKGAQLLAG
-1426 RSMLAQNAAIATTNR
+1426 RSMLAQNAAIMETNK
-1441 MLQQTQRGM
+1441 MLAQTKRGR
-1450 NLLNSTING
+1450 NFLANVISG
-1459 RGLGYLKTVFQNPS
+1459 RGSDYLRTVFGNPAD
-1473 ESAKRWLGNAGNS
+1473 SAKRWGQNAGNN
-1486 LGITKSGV
+1486 LGIADARISDRV
-1494 SSLQMAKNQLIQVNE
+1494 AHKNQLLQVEE
-1509 IKNNKELTNIQ
+1509 IKNNKQLSEIA
-1520 KQRIALTGQLTAAQR
+1520 KQRIALTGRLTQAQRTLLLMSTGLGRQQAAQ
-1535 KRLLVA
+1535 LA
-1541 TGLNSAD
+1541 GL
-1548 AAAIAKFGAVRRHL
+1548 GAFRRGL
-1562 LSVRLGFI
+1562 ISLRLGFI
-1570 QAAAAARSFMVSLL
+1570 QTAAAARAFLVALA
-1584 PQLGFMAAISA
+1584 PQAAIMAVVTGISA
-1595 ITSFFTRAS
+1595 IVGHVT
-1604 ELSSR
+1604 ELSR
-1609 AKELGSGMKEDSA
+1609 K
-1622 TNVKTAKE
+1622 AKE
-1630 IIDSYAD
+1630 ISENLKNDAATNAKSANEIIQNYAD
-1637 RGWINTNSST
+1637 RGLIKLNSQTTYDAMGNEMT
-1647 KFVNG
+1647 KNH
-1652 DAVTSNSIS
+1652 IS
-1661 LNRNALKGVDLASEI
+1661 LVRDKNGRFADGINLSSDI
-1676 EELKKKLQ
+1676 EEMKRKLQ
-1684 VLSPF
+1684 VLSPL
-1689 YDGDL
+1689 YEGDL
-1694 FDMDKMR
+1694 LDINKMQ
-1701 TQEEEFEQILKKID
+1701 TQEEQFEALINKID
-1715 SYRKMNEISETYSD
+1715 AIRHANEVNESISND
-1729 ALANADK
+1729 LANSDK
-1736 RVSGGNWFT
+1736 RIGGVFSDSFT
-1745 QRFGDTFTEDMQ
+1745 TDMQ
-1757 DYADKA
+1757 DYSDAVKDMRDRLQSYYEGTGYYRVSDKDVNAVNMATGGMLAAIKNQEGLTDYKEALQVLFNRMANMTDTERQKYYDKLSKVETGQGYSMAAVYKGATSNGLFGRNLSNQYAQLKADAITWSRTLGNDIVANFAKDPEGAVASMVSAVNSFLASSGVTDPSIKQDIIDAVISNLKQNGRFNVSGVYGGNGDKNTQYNIGDLYGTAIVKEMFAQNLSGLTAETTPAKA
-1763 QRFRDKFMSEASDKS
+1763 EKIFKDAYDRVEKFVKSRGIVLKGLGKQSMREWLRGLYEGQLNSLRANEAWQIRATKALTANAELNMKIKTSVDIYELADEVQKKLKESRDKVEKM
-1778 SDAYISDR
+1778 IPH
-1786 DLFGI
+1786 I
-1791 DKALKGELSRIK
+1791 KALQVKLGINFNLSSTMSLDSLKKQISRIK
-1803 GEEGLAD
+1803 ARTAIMNPKDPEYKALSELLGQYNNFYTALKSIGQ
-1810 TREALRVFYQRLA
+1810 EA
-1823 SMSREEL
+1823 
-1830 NRSRSKFGGKDY
+1830 
-1842 REILSTTWLKDN
+1842 TWLKSE
-1854 QGRNALSV
+1854 G
-1862 FNNLTDK
+1862 F
-1869 SATFRRSMESDW
+1869 
-1881 DQVKSDAAEWSKS
+1881 
-1894 VASIVKQNF
+1894 
-1903 GDDPDGAAG
+1903 
-1912 YMVQVIKRYLSFG
+1912 
-1925 GITNGDDTREMTKA
+1925 
-1939 IIQGLNKNGTN
+1939 
-1950 ILGMGLG
+1950 
-1957 DIVGLSTVKDD
+1957 KDD
-1968 FGKSLGN
+1968 
-1975 IVPNMSSDEVK
+1975 DEE
-1986 KRFDAAKK
+1986 KRR
-1994 LAMSEAK
+1994 
-2001 ALGINLEALAKKQG
+2001 
-2015 YKTAEAWLWGLTSAR
+2015 KTAEAAER
-2030 VSKANNMTEWQKR
+2030 
-2043 ALKMNLKVDPD
+2043 
-2054 MDVDYTEFIKKQR
+2054 KQE
-2067 QAIKTAQDILNANK
+2067 A
-2081 KKIKFVLGLDVTPD
+2081 
-2095 FNFKDSKSAQAFLDK
+2095 
-2110 LVKARDALIKNNNAF
+2110 
-2125 IRSHR
+2125 
-2130 DKQGYVHGADWTT
+2130 
-2143 VQNNRGNIE
+2143 
-2152 SMNMWIETLK
+2152 
-2162 TITQGTKYLE
+2162 
-2172 SEHQAIGDKG
+2172 
-2182 GGSRAD
+2182 
-2188 TAKNKA
+2188 
-2194 DEAKRKA
+2194 AKRKA
-2201 DAAAEKADR
+2201 EEAKRRAEAAAEKADR

-2242 AIAQVRERMESALNK
+2242 AIEQVRERMESALNK

-2329 FADSIKRLTELVSN
+2329 FADSIKRITELVSN

-2354 TGDTDFALELSRFR
+2354 TGDEKFALELSRFT
-2368 YNVDSRAAGF
+2368 YNADSEDAGF
-2378 DWTENVNNLFSIVS
+2378 DWTENVNKLFSIVS

-2413 LTGDNLKSRAS
+2413 LTGDNLKSRVS
-2424 GMLQRN
+2424 SMLKRN
-2430 LSKKDG
+2430 LSKKKG
-2436 ESDKE
+2436 ESDKD

-2458 IVEQFNSAMKNMV
+2458 IIEQFNSAMKNMV

-2482 TSSNTLKERRQKAQT
+2482 TSSNTFKERRQKAQT
-2497 QFELNEKNID
+2497 QFEQNEKNID

-2514 GNMYYVNGSKE
+2514 GNLYYVNGSEE

-2534 SALYDPSN
+2534 SVLYDPSN

-2574 HAYISAFNEAFTK
+2574 HTYISAFNEAFLN

-2610 KSTGNSLVGQMAF
+2610 KSTGNSLVGQMSF

-2638 QNMRNSATVQLSEQ
+2638 QNMRNSATMQLSEQ
-2652 MALPQEE
+2652 MALPQGE

-2680 GVGGKSEVAAA
+2680 GVGGKSEIAAA
-2691 ARAQRNVNNWSKM
+2691 ARAQRNVNNWPKM
-2704 NGDQQAKAGD
+2704 NGGQQDKAGQN
-2714 KAKNEFSKNV
+2714 AKDEFSKNV

-2840 QIISKAQER
+2840 QVISKAQER

-2861 YQKMYNTGGTNVSGA
+2861 YQKMYNTGETNVSGS
-2876 ALGAMKQYYAAAGG
+2876 ALEAMRQYYASAGG

-2917 NRKKKKSKSSLEEY
+2917 NGKKKKSKSALEEY

-2975 GDDAAEAFKNSVTS
+2975 GDNAAEAFKNSVTS

-3010 LRNRLF
+3010 LRNQLF
-3016 GYTDANG
+3016 GYTDTNG

-3044 DISEALGKD
+3044 DISGALGKD

-3088 TSSSIKGITEQAAD
+3088 TSSSIKGITEQTAD
-3102 ILASYLNA
+3102 ILASYVNA

-3116 VIRQLQGGKATEY
+3116 VLRQLQSGKAVEY
-3129 MDNMSLMAQSQV
+3129 MDSMSLMAQSQV

-3157 AEKVVASNDEILYL
+3157 AEKIVASNDEILYL

-3183 TRVR
+3183 TKVR

>member
-16 TQIKHYTEELNKLL
+16 SQIKHYTEELNKLL
-30 NIANGKEIKI
+30 SIANGKEIKI
-40 GVSGNLTQL
+40 GVSDSLTQL
-49 VAELNKGMLS
+49 VAELQKGMLN
-59 ITNAQKESVE
+59 ITKAQNESVE

-74 EAQSKAQAEAIK
+74 EAQAKAQVDAIK
-86 AAAEA
+86 AVAET
-91 QARLNQLTKAHD
+91 N
-103 EAMSKLS
+103 
-110 NLRSTLLDTS
+110 
-120 KEGLFVSEF
+120 
-129 MEIPKKI
+129 
-136 GKSLEA
+136 
-142 AAEKGKEYLKSIG
+142 EK
-155 KGWMPY
+155 
-161 TSSGER
+161 
-167 GIKGAFYDL
+167 
-176 EKDKKAIEA
+176 
-185 VRSMFKWDSFERY
+185 
-198 RGKSIDDVKDYI
+198 
-210 ETLKTLRQRLT
+210 
-221 NQGDYGM
+221 
-228 PEWKGYNLEI
+228 
-238 NALESLIKLFQ
+238 
-249 KCKEEQ
+249 
-255 DKFLESN
+255 
-262 KGSKYIDAL
+262 
-271 PRTENAEYKYITESY
+271 
-286 KKEKELREQ
+286 
-295 IAKAERDEKE
+295 
-305 AQSALDSEKAKQAL
+305 
-319 LSRQVAKAKEKETQ
+319 
-333 ALEEN
+333 
-338 TAAKEKN
+338 
-345 AQTKPDTLAAEAYRK
+345 LAA
-360 QAEEVKRISDAY
+360 S
-372 DLASKKYS
+372 
-380 EAARRKESFD
+380 
-390 KAQWSSING
+390 
-399 SFYNKSEAEAWLVKR
+399 
-414 MMSQVKPDSTGHY
+414 
-427 SLNEA
+427 
-432 ATRKLVEDFQKR
+432 
-444 YDLTNRQNAESIIRG
+444 
-459 MLNSSRGGY
+459 
-468 IKEGSFLTQFGQ
+468 
-480 YFADVKP
+480 
-487 SDSIK
+487 
-492 TYARDK
+492 
-498 KAAIEEEKKAGE
+498 
-510 ELDAVE
+510 
-516 RNLRNSKAK
+516 
-525 LKQMSDENAE
+525 
-535 AAKKQ
+535 
-540 AEANERLAAAQKKV
+540 QKKV
-554 QSSQPKQMEFDFTK
+554 QSSQSKQMEFDFTK

-576 AENVDR
+576 AENVER
-582 CIGRIKTSIESLT
+582 CIGRIKASIESLT
-595 SNMGKG
+595 ANMGKG

-632 GKYQDV
+632 GKYQEV
-638 MQKLAASSKDL
+638 MQQLAASSKDL
-649 LESVKQVKNVESSV
+649 LASVQQVKNVENSV

-678 MRQYINNVN
+678 MKQYINNVN

-733 ILKVL
+733 ILKVQ
-738 QNPDILGQKGTMFRG
+738 QNPDILGQRGTMFRG
-753 TSEELDGLIEKFKTA
+753 TSEELNGLIEKFKTA
-768 AAASKG
+768 AASGASMK
-774 TKEDIA
+774 DL
-780 NILGLAREI
+780 LGLAREI
-789 GNKSPLGVNFIRGL
+789 GNKSPLGVDFIRGL
-803 GNNQNFTQYANKL
+803 GGNQNFTQYANKL
-816 EAAVPKLNVAN
+816 EAAIPKLNVAN

-1038 IVKKLTEYNN
+1038 IVKKLTEYNK
-1048 LISKAGKF
+1048 LISKAGKL

-1062 LEKAIAELEKFRAIA
+1062 LEKAIAELEKFRAVA

-1111 SASTLRAEVS
+1111 SASNLRAEVS
-1121 AARKAATATERLSA
+1121 AAREAATATERLSA

-1241 NIYGTMKS
+1241 DIYGTMKS

-1306 DKRAGRPSDYMSR
+1306 AKRNGQQANYVSR

-1326 RKREIPFKDVEEVIM
+1326 RKREIPFEDVQDVIM

-1356 QYNTIGGK
+1356 QYNTLGGK

-1371 YRIMLSEIGGSGRGM
+1371 YRIMLSEMGGSGRGV
-1386 LMGILN
+1386 LVGFVN
-1392 SLNELTGHW
+1392 TLNELTEHW
-1401 ERYAKVIMSVAAAYG
+1401 DRYAKMLTSVAAAYG
-1416 TLKAAQMIAG
+1416 VLKGAQLLAG
-1426 RSMLAQNAAIATTNR
+1426 RSMLAQNAAIMETNK
-1441 MLQQTQRGM
+1441 MLAQTKRGR
-1450 NLLNSTING
+1450 NFLANVISG
-1459 RGLGYLKTVFQNPS
+1459 RGSDYLRTVFGNPAD
-1473 ESAKRWLGNAGNS
+1473 SAKRWGQNAGNN
-1486 LGITKSGV
+1486 LGIADARISDRV
-1494 SSLQMAKNQLIQVNE
+1494 AHKNQLLQVEE
-1509 IKNNKELTNIQ
+1509 IKNNKQLSEIA
-1520 KQRIALTGQLTAAQR
+1520 KQRIALTGRLTQAQRTLLLMSTGLGRQQAAQ
-1535 KRLLVA
+1535 LA
-1541 TGLNSAD
+1541 GL
-1548 AAAIAKFGAVRRHL
+1548 GAFRRGL
-1562 LSVRLGFI
+1562 ISLRLGFI
-1570 QAAAAARSFMVSLL
+1570 QTAAAARAFLVALA
-1584 PQLGFMAAISA
+1584 PQAAIMAVVTGISA
-1595 ITSFFTRAS
+1595 IVGHVT
-1604 ELSSR
+1604 ELSR
-1609 AKELGSGMKEDSA
+1609 K
-1622 TNVKTAKE
+1622 AKE
-1630 IIDSYAD
+1630 ISENLKNDAATNAKSANEIIQNYAD
-1637 RGWINTNSST
+1637 RGLIKLNSQTTYDAMGNEMT
-1647 KFVNG
+1647 KNH
-1652 DAVTSNSIS
+1652 IS
-1661 LNRNALKGVDLASEI
+1661 LVRDKNGRFADGINLSSDI
-1676 EELKKKLQ
+1676 EEMKRKLQ
-1684 VLSPF
+1684 VLSPL
-1689 YDGDL
+1689 YEGDL
-1694 FDMDKMR
+1694 LDINKMQ
-1701 TQEEEFEQILKKID
+1701 TQEEQFEALINKID
-1715 SYRKMNEISETYSD
+1715 AIRHANEVNESISND
-1729 ALANADK
+1729 LANSDK
-1736 RVSGGNWFT
+1736 RIGGVFSDSFT
-1745 QRFGDTFTEDMQ
+1745 TDMQ
-1757 DYADKA
+1757 DYSDAVKDMRDRLQSYYEGTGYYRVSDKDVNAVNMATGGMLAAIKNQEGLTDYKEALQVLFNRMANMTDTERQKYYDKLSKVETGQGYSMAAVYKGATSNGLFGRNLSNQYAQLKADAITWSRTLGNDIVANFAKDPEGAVASMVSAVNSFLASSGVTDPSIKQDIIDAVISNLKQNGRFNVSGVYGGNGDKNTQYNIGDLYGTAIVKEMFAQNLSGLTAETTPAKA
-1763 QRFRDKFMSEASDKS
+1763 EKIFKDAYDRVEKFVKSRGIVLKGLGKQSMREWLRGLYEGQLNSLRANEAWQIRATKALTANAELNMKIKTSVDIYELADEVQKKLKESRDKVEKM
-1778 SDAYISDR
+1778 IPH
-1786 DLFGI
+1786 I
-1791 DKALKGELSRIK
+1791 KALQVKLGINFNLSSTMSLDSLKKQISRIK
-1803 GEEGLAD
+1803 ARTAIMNPKDPEYKALSELLGQYNNFYTALKSIGQ
-1810 TREALRVFYQRLA
+1810 EA
-1823 SMSREEL
+1823 
-1830 NRSRSKFGGKDY
+1830 
-1842 REILSTTWLKDN
+1842 TWLKSE
-1854 QGRNALSV
+1854 G
-1862 FNNLTDK
+1862 F
-1869 SATFRRSMESDW
+1869 
-1881 DQVKSDAAEWSKS
+1881 
-1894 VASIVKQNF
+1894 
-1903 GDDPDGAAG
+1903 
-1912 YMVQVIKRYLSFG
+1912 
-1925 GITNGDDTREMTKA
+1925 
-1939 IIQGLNKNGTN
+1939 
-1950 ILGMGLG
+1950 
-1957 DIVGLSTVKDD
+1957 KDD
-1968 FGKSLGN
+1968 
-1975 IVPNMSSDEVK
+1975 DEE
-1986 KRFDAAKK
+1986 KRR
-1994 LAMSEAK
+1994 
-2001 ALGINLEALAKKQG
+2001 
-2015 YKTAEAWLWGLTSAR
+2015 KTAEAAER
-2030 VSKANNMTEWQKR
+2030 
-2043 ALKMNLKVDPD
+2043 
-2054 MDVDYTEFIKKQR
+2054 KQE
-2067 QAIKTAQDILNANK
+2067 A
-2081 KKIKFVLGLDVTPD
+2081 
-2095 FNFKDSKSAQAFLDK
+2095 
-2110 LVKARDALIKNNNAF
+2110 
-2125 IRSHR
+2125 
-2130 DKQGYVHGADWTT
+2130 
-2143 VQNNRGNIE
+2143 
-2152 SMNMWIETLK
+2152 
-2162 TITQGTKYLE
+2162 
-2172 SEHQAIGDKG
+2172 
-2182 GGSRAD
+2182 
-2188 TAKNKA
+2188 
-2194 DEAKRKA
+2194 AKRKA
-2201 DAAAEKADR
+2201 EEAKRRAEAAAEKADR

-2242 AIAQVRERMESALNK
+2242 AIEQVRERMESALNK

-2329 FADSIKRLTELVSN
+2329 FADSIKRITELVSN

-2354 TGDTDFALELSRFR
+2354 TGDEKFALELSRFT
-2368 YNVDSRAAGF
+2368 YNADSEDAGF
-2378 DWTENVNNLFSIVS
+2378 DWTENVNKLFSIVS

-2413 LTGDNLKSRAS
+2413 LTGDNLKSRVS
-2424 GMLQRN
+2424 SMLKRN
-2430 LSKKDG
+2430 LSKKKG
-2436 ESDKE
+2436 ESDKD

-2458 IVEQFNSAMKNMV
+2458 IIEQFNSAMKNMV

-2482 TSSNTLKERRQKAQT
+2482 TSSNTFKERRQKAQT
-2497 QFELNEKNID
+2497 QFEQNEKNID

-2514 GNMYYVNGSKE
+2514 GNLYYVNGSEE

-2534 SALYDPSN
+2534 SVLYDPSN

-2574 HAYISAFNEAFTK
+2574 HTYISAFNEAFLN

-2610 KSTGNSLVGQMAF
+2610 KSTGNSLVGQMSF

-2638 QNMRNSATVQLSEQ
+2638 QNMRNSATMQLSEQ
-2652 MALPQEE
+2652 MALPQGE

-2680 GVGGKSEVAAA
+2680 GVGGKSEIAAA
-2691 ARAQRNVNNWSKM
+2691 ARAQRNVNNWPKM
-2704 NGDQQAKAGD
+2704 NGGQQDKAGQN
-2714 KAKNEFSKNV
+2714 AKDEFSKNV

-2840 QIISKAQER
+2840 QVISKAQER

-2861 YQKMYNTGGTNVSGA
+2861 YQKMYNTGETNVSGS
-2876 ALGAMKQYYAAAGG
+2876 ALEAMRQYYASAGG

-2917 NRKKKKSKSSLEEY
+2917 NGKKKKSKSALEEY

-2975 GDDAAEAFKNSVTS
+2975 GDNAAEAFKNSVTS

-3010 LRNRLF
+3010 LRNQLF
-3016 GYTDANG
+3016 GYTDTNG

-3044 DISEALGKD
+3044 DISGALGKD

-3088 TSSSIKGITEQAAD
+3088 TSSSIKGITEQTAD
-3102 ILASYLNA
+3102 ILASYVNA

-3116 VIRQLQGGKATEY
+3116 VLRQLQSGKAVEY
-3129 MDNMSLMAQSQV
+3129 MDSMSLMAQSQV

-3157 AEKVVASNDEILYL
+3157 AEKIVASNDEILYL

-3183 TRVR
+3183 TKVR

>member
-30 NIANGKEIKI
+30 SIANGKEIKI
-40 GVSGNLTQL
+40 GVSDSLTQL
-49 VAELNKGMLS
+49 VAELQKGMLN
-59 ITNAQKESVE
+59 ITKAQNESVE

-74 EAQSKAQAEAIK
+74 EAQAKAQVDAIK
-86 AAAEA
+86 AVAET
-91 QARLNQLTKAHD
+91 N
-103 EAMSKLS
+103 
-110 NLRSTLLDTS
+110 
-120 KEGLFVSEF
+120 
-129 MEIPKKI
+129 
-136 GKSLEA
+136 
-142 AAEKGKEYLKSIG
+142 EK
-155 KGWMPY
+155 
-161 TSSGER
+161 
-167 GIKGAFYDL
+167 
-176 EKDKKAIEA
+176 
-185 VRSMFKWDSFERY
+185 
-198 RGKSIDDVKDYI
+198 
-210 ETLKTLRQRLT
+210 
-221 NQGDYGM
+221 
-228 PEWKGYNLEI
+228 
-238 NALESLIKLFQ
+238 
-249 KCKEEQ
+249 
-255 DKFLESN
+255 
-262 KGSKYIDAL
+262 
-271 PRTENAEYKYITESY
+271 
-286 KKEKELREQ
+286 
-295 IAKAERDEKE
+295 
-305 AQSALDSEKAKQAL
+305 
-319 LSRQVAKAKEKETQ
+319 
-333 ALEEN
+333 
-338 TAAKEKN
+338 
-345 AQTKPDTLAAEAYRK
+345 LAA
-360 QAEEVKRISDAY
+360 S
-372 DLASKKYS
+372 
-380 EAARRKESFD
+380 
-390 KAQWSSING
+390 
-399 SFYNKSEAEAWLVKR
+399 
-414 MMSQVKPDSTGHY
+414 
-427 SLNEA
+427 
-432 ATRKLVEDFQKR
+432 
-444 YDLTNRQNAESIIRG
+444 
-459 MLNSSRGGY
+459 
-468 IKEGSFLTQFGQ
+468 
-480 YFADVKP
+480 
-487 SDSIK
+487 
-492 TYARDK
+492 
-498 KAAIEEEKKAGE
+498 
-510 ELDAVE
+510 
-516 RNLRNSKAK
+516 
-525 LKQMSDENAE
+525 
-535 AAKKQ
+535 
-540 AEANERLAAAQKKV
+540 QKKV
-554 QSSQPKQMEFDFTK
+554 QSSQSKQMEFDFTK

-576 AENVDR
+576 AENVER
-582 CIGRIKTSIESLT
+582 CIGRIKASIESLT
-595 SNMGKG
+595 ANMGKG

-632 GKYQDV
+632 GKYQEV
-638 MQKLAASSKDL
+638 MQQLAASSKDL
-649 LESVKQVKNVESSV
+649 LASVQQVKNVESSV

-733 ILKVL
+733 ILKVQ
-738 QNPDILGQKGTMFRG
+738 QNPDILGQRGTMFRG
-753 TSEELDGLIEKFKTA
+753 TSEELNGLIEKFKTA
-768 AAASKG
+768 AASGASMK
-774 TKEDIA
+774 DL
-780 NILGLAREI
+780 LGLAREI
-789 GNKSPLGVNFIRGL
+789 GNKSPLGVDFIRGL
-803 GNNQNFTQYANKL
+803 GGNQNFTQYANKL
-816 EAAVPKLNVAN
+816 EAAIPKLNVAN

-893 TNAQENLLSSMSK
+893 TDAQENLLSSMSK

-1038 IVKKLTEYNN
+1038 IVKKLTEYNK
-1048 LISKAGKF
+1048 LISKAGKL

-1062 LEKAIAELEKFRAIA
+1062 LEKAIAELEKFRAVA
-1077 KTIADGKGVGANGE
+1077 KTIADGKGVGTNGE

-1241 NIYGTMKS
+1241 DIYGTMKS

-1306 DKRAGRPSDYMSR
+1306 AKRNGQQANYVSR

-1326 RKREIPFKDVEEVIM
+1326 RKREIPFEDVQDVIM

-1356 QYNTIGGK
+1356 QYNTLGGK

-1371 YRIMLSEIGGSGRGM
+1371 YRIMLSEMGGSGRGV
-1386 LMGILN
+1386 LVGFVN
-1392 SLNELTGHW
+1392 TLNELTEHW
-1401 ERYAKVIMSVAAAYG
+1401 DRYAKMLTSVAAAYG
-1416 TLKAAQMIAG
+1416 VLKGAQLLAG
-1426 RSMLAQNAAIATTNR
+1426 RSMLAQNAAIMETNK
-1441 MLQQTQRGM
+1441 MLALTKRGR
-1450 NLLNSTING
+1450 NFLANVISG
-1459 RGLGYLKTVFQNPS
+1459 RGRDYLRTVFGNPAD
-1473 ESAKRWLGNAGNS
+1473 SAKRWGQNAGNN
-1486 LGITKSGV
+1486 LGITDARISDRV
-1494 SSLQMAKNQLIQVNE
+1494 AHKNQLLQVEE
-1509 IKNNKELTNIQ
+1509 IKNNKQLSEIA
-1520 KQRIALTGQLTAAQR
+1520 KQRIALTGRLTQAQRTLLLMSTGLGRQQAAQ
-1535 KRLLVA
+1535 LA
-1541 TGLNSAD
+1541 GL
-1548 AAAIAKFGAVRRHL
+1548 GAFRRGL
-1562 LSVRLGFI
+1562 ISLRLGFI
-1570 QAAAAARSFMVSLL
+1570 QTAAAARAFLVALA
-1584 PQLGFMAAISA
+1584 PQAAIMAVVTGISA
-1595 ITSFFTRAS
+1595 IVGHVT
-1604 ELSSR
+1604 ELSR
-1609 AKELGSGMKEDSA
+1609 K
-1622 TNVKTAKE
+1622 AKE
-1630 IIDSYAD
+1630 ISENLKNDAATNAKSANEIIQNYAD
-1637 RGWINTNSST
+1637 RGLIKLNSQTTYDAMGNEMT
-1647 KFVNG
+1647 KNH
-1652 DAVTSNSIS
+1652 IS
-1661 LNRNALKGVDLASEI
+1661 LVRDKNGRFADGINLSSDI
-1676 EELKKKLQ
+1676 EEMKRKLQ
-1684 VLSPF
+1684 VLSPL
-1689 YDGDL
+1689 YEGDL
-1694 FDMDKMR
+1694 LDINKMQ
-1701 TQEEEFEQILKKID
+1701 TQEEQFEALINKID
-1715 SYRKMNEISETYSD
+1715 AIRHANEVNESISND
-1729 ALANADK
+1729 LANSDK
-1736 RVSGGNWFT
+1736 RIGGVFSDSFT
-1745 QRFGDTFTEDMQ
+1745 TDMQ
-1757 DYADKA
+1757 DYSDAVKDMRDRLQSYYEGTGYYRVSDKDVNAVNMATGGMLAAIKNQEGLTDYKEALQVLFNRMANMTDTERQKYYDKLSKVETGQGYSMAAVYKGATSNGLFGRNLSNQYAQLKADAITWSRTLGNDIVANFAKDPEGAVASMVSAVNSFLASSGVTDPSIKQDIIDAVISNLKQNGRFNVSGVYGGNGDKNTQYNIGDLYGTAIVKEMFAQNLSGLTAETTPAKA
-1763 QRFRDKFMSEASDKS
+1763 EKIFKDAYDRVEKFVKSRGIVLKGLGKQSMREWLRGLYEGQLNSLRANEAWQIRATKALTANAELNMKIKTSVDIYELADEVQKKLKESRDKVEKM
-1778 SDAYISDR
+1778 IPH
-1786 DLFGI
+1786 I
-1791 DKALKGELSRIK
+1791 KALQVKLGINFNLSSTMSLDSLKKQISRIK
-1803 GEEGLAD
+1803 ARTAIMNPKDPEYKALSELLGQYNNFYTALKSIGQ
-1810 TREALRVFYQRLA
+1810 EA
-1823 SMSREEL
+1823 
-1830 NRSRSKFGGKDY
+1830 
-1842 REILSTTWLKDN
+1842 TWLKSEGFKD
-1854 QGRNALSV
+1854 
-1862 FNNLTDK
+1862 DDEEK
-1869 SATFRRSMESDW
+1869 RRKKAE
-1881 DQVKSDAAEWSKS
+1881 AAER
-1894 VASIVKQNF
+1894 KQ
-1903 GDDPDGAAG
+1903 
-1912 YMVQVIKRYLSFG
+1912 
-1925 GITNGDDTREMTKA
+1925 
-1939 IIQGLNKNGTN
+1939 
-1950 ILGMGLG
+1950 
-1957 DIVGLSTVKDD
+1957 
-1968 FGKSLGN
+1968 
-1975 IVPNMSSDEVK
+1975 
-1986 KRFDAAKK
+1986 
-1994 LAMSEAK
+1994 EA
-2001 ALGINLEALAKKQG
+2001 
-2015 YKTAEAWLWGLTSAR
+2015 
-2030 VSKANNMTEWQKR
+2030 
-2043 ALKMNLKVDPD
+2043 
-2054 MDVDYTEFIKKQR
+2054 
-2067 QAIKTAQDILNANK
+2067 
-2081 KKIKFVLGLDVTPD
+2081 
-2095 FNFKDSKSAQAFLDK
+2095 
-2110 LVKARDALIKNNNAF
+2110 
-2125 IRSHR
+2125 
-2130 DKQGYVHGADWTT
+2130 
-2143 VQNNRGNIE
+2143 
-2152 SMNMWIETLK
+2152 
-2162 TITQGTKYLE
+2162 
-2172 SEHQAIGDKG
+2172 
-2182 GGSRAD
+2182 
-2188 TAKNKA
+2188 
-2194 DEAKRKA
+2194 AKRKA
-2201 DAAAEKADR
+2201 EEAKRRAEAAAEKADR

-2242 AIAQVRERMESALNK
+2242 AIEQVRERMESALNK

-2271 KLDSLEALRD
+2271 KLDSLETLRD

-2329 FADSIKRLTELVSN
+2329 FADSIKRITELVSN

-2354 TGDTDFALELSRFR
+2354 TGDEKFALELSRFT
-2368 YNVDSRAAGF
+2368 YNADSEDAGF
-2378 DWTENVNNLFSIVS
+2378 DWTENVNKLFSIVS

-2413 LTGDNLKSRAS
+2413 LTGDNLKSRVS
-2424 GMLQRN
+2424 SMLKRN
-2430 LSKKDG
+2430 LSKKKG
-2436 ESDKE
+2436 ESDKD

-2458 IVEQFNSAMKNMV
+2458 IIEQFNSAMKNMV

-2482 TSSNTLKERRQKAQT
+2482 TSSNTFKERRQKAQT
-2497 QFELNEKNID
+2497 QFEQNEKNID

-2514 GNMYYVNGSKE
+2514 GNLYYVNGSEE

-2534 SALYDPSN
+2534 SVLYDPSN

-2574 HAYISAFNEAFTK
+2574 HSYISAFNEAFLN

-2610 KSTGNSLVGQMAF
+2610 KSTGNSLVGQMSF

-2638 QNMRNSATVQLSEQ
+2638 QSMRNAATVQLSEQ
-2652 MALPQEE
+2652 MALSQGE

-2680 GVGGKSEVAAA
+2680 GVGGKSEIAAA
-2691 ARAQRNVNNWSKM
+2691 ARAQKNVSNWSKM
-2704 NGDQQAKAGD
+2704 KEGQQVKAGE
-2714 KAKNEFSKNV
+2714 KAKDEFSKNV

-2806 TLGLIGGI
+2806 SLGLVGGI
-2814 AQTHD
+2814 AQAHD

-2876 ALGAMKQYYAAAGG
+2876 ALGAMQQYYAAAGG

-2898 QYNLLVQKRK
+2898 QYNLLVQKRR

-2917 NRKKKKSKSSLEEY
+2917 NKKKKKSKSSLEEY

-3003 MQPLFDK
+3003 MQPLFDR
-3010 LRNRLF
+3010 LRNQLF
-3016 GYTDANG
+3016 GYKDPNG
-3023 VVHKGSFDASH
+3023 VVYKGSFDASH

-3088 TSSSIKGITEQAAD
+3088 TSSSIKGITEQTAD

-3116 VIRQLQGGKATEY
+3116 VLRQLQSGKAADY
-3129 MDNMSLMAQSQV
+3129 MDSMSLMAQSQV

-3171 FRAVTNDTKMVS
+3171 FRAVTNDTKTVS

>member
-30 NIANGKEIKI
+30 SIANGKEIKI
-40 GVSGNLTQL
+40 GVSDSLTQL
-49 VAELNKGMLS
+49 VAELQKGMLN
-59 ITNAQKESVE
+59 ITKAQNESVE

-74 EAQSKAQAEAIK
+74 EAQAKAQAEAIK
-86 AAAEA
+86 AAADA

-110 NLRSTLLDTS
+110 NLRNAYYDSAQES
-120 KEGLFVSEF
+120 RFVSEF
-129 MEIPKKI
+129 MQIPEKI
-136 GKSLEA
+136 GSSLKS
-142 AAEKGKEYLKSIG
+142 AAEKSKEYLKSIG

-161 TSSGER
+161 QSTGER

-176 EKDKKAIEA
+176 GGDKKAIDA
-185 VRSMFKWDSFERY
+185 VRNMFKWDSFEHW
-198 RGKSIDDVKDYI
+198 RGKSIDDLKDYI
-210 ETLKTLRQRLT
+210 ETLKGLRQKLT

-271 PRTENAEYKYITESY
+271 PRTENAEYKYISESY

-319 LSRQVAKAKEKETQ
+319 LSSQAAKAQEKETQ
-333 ALEEN
+333 AIKEN

-345 AQTKPDTLAAEAYRK
+345 AQTTA
-360 QAEEVKRISDAY
+360 
-372 DLASKKYS
+372 
-380 EAARRKESFD
+380 
-390 KAQWSSING
+390 
-399 SFYNKSEAEAWLVKR
+399 
-414 MMSQVKPDSTGHY
+414 
-427 SLNEA
+427 
-432 ATRKLVEDFQKR
+432 
-444 YDLTNRQNAESIIRG
+444 
-459 MLNSSRGGY
+459 
-468 IKEGSFLTQFGQ
+468 
-480 YFADVKP
+480 
-487 SDSIK
+487 
-492 TYARDK
+492 
-498 KAAIEEEKKAGE
+498 
-510 ELDAVE
+510 
-516 RNLRNSKAK
+516 
-525 LKQMSDENAE
+525 
-535 AAKKQ
+535 
-540 AEANERLAAAQKKV
+540 
-554 QSSQPKQMEFDFTK
+554 QPKQIEFDFTK

-576 AENVDR
+576 AENVER
-582 CIGRIKTSIESLT
+582 CIGRIRTSIESLT
-595 SNMGKG
+595 ANMGKG

-638 MQKLAASSKDL
+638 MQQLAASSKDL

-712 NGGETDKIQSYI
+712 NKGETDDIQSYI
-724 DNLNRLRDA
+724 NNLNRLRDA
-733 ILKVL
+733 ILKVQ

-753 TSEELDGLIEKFKTA
+753 TSEELNGLIEKFKTA
-768 AAASKG
+768 AASGASVK
-774 TKEDIA
+774 DL
-780 NILGLAREI
+780 LGLAREI
-789 GNKSPLGVNFIRGL
+789 GNKSPLGVDFIRGL
-803 GNNQNFTQYANKL
+803 GGNQNFTQYANKL
-816 EAAVPKLNVAN
+816 EAAIPKLNVAN

-841 GRSNG
+841 GRSSG
-846 QGRVQELEQLKQ
+846 KGRVQELEQLKQ

-893 TNAQENLLSSMSK
+893 TNAQENLLSSMDK
-906 LTFYQKSVDGMLGGK
+906 LSFYQKNVAGMLSGK
-921 DFNDRFRNMTE
+921 DFNDRFHNMME
-932 RYKTLTD
+932 RYNTLTN
-939 EQGMHFIQNSGMLG
+939 EQGNRFIENSGMRG
-953 DGGVF
+953 PGGVF
-958 GSLEA
+958 DSLIA
-963 FQKKVE
+963 FNKKIE

-1016 KKSGGLTE
+1016 KKSGGLSE

-1038 IVKKLTEYNN
+1038 IVKKLTEYNK

-1062 LEKAIAELEKFRAIA
+1062 LEKAIAELEKFRAVA
-1077 KTIADGKGVGANGE
+1077 KAIADGKGVGANGE

-1096 RFSQGYVDASSKAEV
+1096 RFSQGYVDVSSKAEV

-1121 AARKAATATERLSA
+1121 AAREAASATERLSA

-1229 HRQLAAFGIEAK
+1229 HRQLAAFGIESK

-1326 RKREIPFKDVEEVIM
+1326 RKKEIPFKDVEEVIM
-1341 DLDKPGGK
+1341 DLDKPGGR

-1426 RSMLAQNAAIATTNR
+1426 KSMLAQNAAIATTNS

-1459 RGLGYLKTVFQNPS
+1459 RGLGYLKTVLQNPS

-1494 SSLQMAKNQLIQVNE
+1494 SSLQTARNQLIQVNE

-1548 AAAIAKFGAVRRHL
+1548 AAAISKFGAVRRHL

-1584 PQLGFMAAISA
+1584 PQLGFMAAISV

-1609 AKELGSGMKEDSA
+1609 AKELGGGMKEDSA

-1661 LNRNALKGVDLASEI
+1661 LNRNAFKGVDLASEI

-1689 YDGDL
+1689 YEGDL
-1694 FDMDKMR
+1694 FDMDKIR

-1736 RVSGGNWFT
+1736 KISGGNWFT

-1763 QRFRDKFMSEASDKS
+1763 QRFRDRFMDEVS
-1778 SDAYISDR
+1778 SKNNENYISDR

-1791 DKALKGELSRIK
+1791 DKALKGELSRIQ
-1803 GEEGLAD
+1803 GEEGLSD

-1842 REILSTTWLKDN
+1842 REILSTTRLKDN

-1939 IIQGLNKNGTN
+1939 IIQGLNKTGTN

-1957 DIVGLSTVKDD
+1957 DIVGLSTIKDD
-1968 FGKSLGN
+1968 FGKNLGN

-1986 KRFDAAKK
+1986 KKFDAAKK

-2015 YKTAEAWLWGLTSAR
+2015 YKTAEAWLWGLTSVR

-2081 KKIKFVLGLDVTPD
+2081 QRIKFVLGLDVTPD
-2095 FNFKDSKSAQAFLDK
+2095 FDFKDSKSAQAFLDK
-2110 LVKARDALIKNNNAF
+2110 LVKARDALVKNNNAF
-2125 IRSHR
+2125 IRARR
-2130 DKQGYVHGADWTT
+2130 DKQGYVHGTDWTT
-2143 VQNNRGNIE
+2143 VQSNRGNIE

-2172 SEHQAIGDKG
+2172 SEHQSLSDDKG
-2182 GGSRAD
+2182 GKDER
-2188 TAKNKA
+2188 KA
-2194 DEAKRKA
+2194 EEEAKRKA
-2201 DAAAEKADR
+2201 EAAAEKADR

-2271 KLDSLEALRD
+2271 KLDSLAALRD

-2368 YNVDSRAAGF
+2368 YKVDRRAAGF

-2401 LFSAEDMGELYN
+2401 LFSTEDMGELYN
-2413 LTGDNLKSRAS
+2413 LTGDNLKSRVS
-2424 GMLQRN
+2424 DMLQRN
-2430 LSKKDG
+2430 LSKKEG

-2458 IVEQFNSAMKNMV
+2458 IIEQFNSAMKNMV
-2471 KAANETATELY
+2471 KAANETAAELY
-2482 TSSNTLKERRQKAQT
+2482 TSSNTFKERRQKAQT
-2497 QFELNEKNID
+2497 QFELNEKDID

-2514 GNMYYVNGSKE
+2514 GKLYYVNGSKE
-2525 NRAMLHRKN
+2525 TRDRLHRKN
-2534 SALYDPSN
+2534 SVLYDTN
-2542 KNGIAWLQYD
+2542 NRNGIAWLQYN

-2574 HAYISAFNEAFTK
+2574 HIYISAFNDAFLN
-2587 GFIDEAKRNTEV
+2587 GFIDETKRNTEV

-2610 KSTGNSLVGQMAF
+2610 KSTGNSLVGQMSF

-2638 QNMRNSATVQLSEQ
+2638 QNMRNSASVQLSEQ
-2652 MALPQEE
+2652 MAMAQGE

-2671 VQALDNILS
+2671 VQALDNVLS
-2680 GVGGKSEVAAA
+2680 GVGGKSEIAAA

-2704 NGDQQAKAGD
+2704 NGGQQDKAGQN
-2714 KAKNEFSKNV
+2714 AKDEFSKNV

-2806 TLGLIGGI
+2806 ALGLVGGI

-2840 QIISKAQER
+2840 QVISKAQER

-2861 YQKMYNTGGTNVSGA
+2861 YQKMYNTGNTNVSGSA
-2876 ALGAMKQYYAAAGG
+2876 KNAMASYYNAAGG

-2917 NRKKKKSKSSLEEY
+2917 DKKKKKSNSAIEEY

-2944 FSEDIAKNLYSIDLK
+2944 FSEDIAKNLYGIDFK

-2989 ILQSLTKQMISLGV
+2989 ILQSLTKQMVSLGV

-3010 LRNRLF
+3010 LRNQLF

-3034 PDSNKEQWMS
+3034 PDSNKEKWTA
-3044 DISEALGKD
+3044 DISEALGKG
-3053 GYIYNG
+3053 GYIQEG
-3059 MEASKVLFDQMEAI
+3059 AEASKVLFDKIEEI
-3073 AEKSNNT
+3073 AEQSGNT
-3080 LLNNGSSS
+3080 LFNTESSS
-3088 TSSSIKGITEQAAD
+3088 TSSSIKGMTEQTAD
-3102 ILASYLNA
+3102 LLASYLNA

-3116 VIRQLQGGKATEY
+3116 VIRQLQNGKAVEY
-3129 MDNMSLMAQSQV
+3129 MDSMSLMAQSQV

-3157 AEKVVASNDEILYL
+3157 AEKIVASNDEILYL

-3183 TRVR
+3183 TKVR

>member
-30 NIANGKEIKI
+30 SIANGKEIKI
-40 GVSGNLTQL
+40 GVSDSLTQL
-49 VAELNKGMLS
+49 VAELQKGMLN
-59 ITNAQKESVE
+59 ITKAQNESVE

-74 EAQSKAQAEAIK
+74 EAQAKAQAEAIK
-86 AAAEA
+86 AAADA

-110 NLRSTLLDTS
+110 NLRNAYYDSAQES
-120 KEGLFVSEF
+120 RFVSEF
-129 MEIPKKI
+129 MQIPEKI
-136 GKSLEA
+136 GSSLKS
-142 AAEKGKEYLKSIG
+142 AAEKSKEYLKSIG

-161 TSSGER
+161 QSTGER

-176 EKDKKAIEA
+176 GGDKKAIDA
-185 VRSMFKWDSFERY
+185 VRNMFKWDSFEHW
-198 RGKSIDDVKDYI
+198 RGKSIDDLKDYI
-210 ETLKTLRQRLT
+210 ETLKGLRQKLT

-271 PRTENAEYKYITESY
+271 PRTENAEYKYISESY

-319 LSRQVAKAKEKETQ
+319 LSSQAAKAQEKETQ
-333 ALEEN
+333 AIKEN

-345 AQTKPDTLAAEAYRK
+345 AQTTA
-360 QAEEVKRISDAY
+360 
-372 DLASKKYS
+372 
-380 EAARRKESFD
+380 
-390 KAQWSSING
+390 
-399 SFYNKSEAEAWLVKR
+399 
-414 MMSQVKPDSTGHY
+414 
-427 SLNEA
+427 
-432 ATRKLVEDFQKR
+432 
-444 YDLTNRQNAESIIRG
+444 
-459 MLNSSRGGY
+459 
-468 IKEGSFLTQFGQ
+468 
-480 YFADVKP
+480 
-487 SDSIK
+487 
-492 TYARDK
+492 
-498 KAAIEEEKKAGE
+498 
-510 ELDAVE
+510 
-516 RNLRNSKAK
+516 
-525 LKQMSDENAE
+525 
-535 AAKKQ
+535 
-540 AEANERLAAAQKKV
+540 
-554 QSSQPKQMEFDFTK
+554 QPKQIEFDFTK

-576 AENVDR
+576 AENVER
-582 CIGRIKTSIESLT
+582 CIGRIRTSIESLT
-595 SNMGKG
+595 ANMGKG

-638 MQKLAASSKDL
+638 MQQLAASSKDL

-712 NGGETDKIQSYI
+712 NKGETDDIQSYI
-724 DNLNRLRDA
+724 NNLNRLRDA
-733 ILKVL
+733 ILKVQ

-753 TSEELDGLIEKFKTA
+753 TSEELNGLIEKFKTA
-768 AAASKG
+768 AASGASVK
-774 TKEDIA
+774 DL
-780 NILGLAREI
+780 LGLAREI
-789 GNKSPLGVNFIRGL
+789 GNKSPLGVDFIRGL
-803 GNNQNFTQYANKL
+803 GGNQNFTQYANKL
-816 EAAVPKLNVAN
+816 EAAIPKLNVAN

-841 GRSNG
+841 GRSSG
-846 QGRVQELEQLKQ
+846 KGRVQELEQLKQ

-893 TNAQENLLSSMSK
+893 TNAQENLLSSMDK
-906 LTFYQKSVDGMLGGK
+906 LSFYQKNVAGMLSGK
-921 DFNDRFRNMTE
+921 DFNDRFHNMME
-932 RYKTLTD
+932 RYNTLTN
-939 EQGMHFIQNSGMLG
+939 EQGNRFIENSGMRG
-953 DGGVF
+953 PGGVF
-958 GSLEA
+958 DSLIA
-963 FQKKVE
+963 FNKKIE

-1016 KKSGGLTE
+1016 KKSGGLSE

-1038 IVKKLTEYNN
+1038 IVKKLTEYNK

-1062 LEKAIAELEKFRAIA
+1062 LEKAIAELEKFRAVA
-1077 KTIADGKGVGANGE
+1077 KAIADGKGVGANGE

-1096 RFSQGYVDASSKAEV
+1096 RFSQGYVDVSSKAEV

-1121 AARKAATATERLSA
+1121 AAREAASATERLSA

-1229 HRQLAAFGIEAK
+1229 HRQLAAFGIESK

-1326 RKREIPFKDVEEVIM
+1326 RKKEIPFKDVEEVIM
-1341 DLDKPGGK
+1341 DLDKPGGR

-1426 RSMLAQNAAIATTNR
+1426 KSMLAQNAAIATTNS

-1459 RGLGYLKTVFQNPS
+1459 RGLGYLKTVLQNPS

-1494 SSLQMAKNQLIQVNE
+1494 SSLQTARNQLIQVNE

-1548 AAAIAKFGAVRRHL
+1548 AAAISKFGAVRRHL

-1584 PQLGFMAAISA
+1584 PQLGFMAAISV

-1609 AKELGSGMKEDSA
+1609 AKELGGGMKEDSA

-1661 LNRNALKGVDLASEI
+1661 LNRNAFKGVDLASEI

-1689 YDGDL
+1689 YEGDL
-1694 FDMDKMR
+1694 FDMDKIR

-1736 RVSGGNWFT
+1736 KISGGNWFT

-1763 QRFRDKFMSEASDKS
+1763 QRFRDRFMDEVS
-1778 SDAYISDR
+1778 SKNNENYISDR

-1791 DKALKGELSRIK
+1791 DKALKGELSRIQ
-1803 GEEGLAD
+1803 GEEGLSD

-1939 IIQGLNKNGTN
+1939 IIQGLNKTGTN

-1957 DIVGLSTVKDD
+1957 DIVGLSTIKDD
-1968 FGKSLGN
+1968 FGKNLGN

-1986 KRFDAAKK
+1986 KKFDAAKK

-2015 YKTAEAWLWGLTSAR
+2015 YKTAEAWLWGLTSVR

-2081 KKIKFVLGLDVTPD
+2081 QRIKFVLGLDVTPD
-2095 FNFKDSKSAQAFLDK
+2095 FDFKDSKSAQAFLDK
-2110 LVKARDALIKNNNAF
+2110 LVKARDALVKNNNAF
-2125 IRSHR
+2125 IRARR
-2130 DKQGYVHGADWTT
+2130 DKQGYVHGTDWTT
-2143 VQNNRGNIE
+2143 VQSNRGNIE

-2172 SEHQAIGDKG
+2172 SEHQSLSDDKG
-2182 GGSRAD
+2182 GKDERKAEAAAERA
-2188 TAKNKA
+2188 KRKA
-2194 DEAKRKA
+2194 EEAKRKA
-2201 DAAAEKADR
+2201 EAAAEKADR

-2271 KLDSLEALRD
+2271 KLDSLAALRD

-2368 YNVDSRAAGF
+2368 YKVDRRAAGF

-2401 LFSAEDMGELYN
+2401 LFSTEDMGELYN
-2413 LTGDNLKSRAS
+2413 LTGDNLKSRVS
-2424 GMLQRN
+2424 DMLQRN
-2430 LSKKDG
+2430 LSKKEG

-2458 IVEQFNSAMKNMV
+2458 IIEQFNSAMKNMV
-2471 KAANETATELY
+2471 KAANETAAELY
-2482 TSSNTLKERRQKAQT
+2482 TSSNTFKERRQKAQT
-2497 QFELNEKNID
+2497 QFELNEKDID

-2514 GNMYYVNGSKE
+2514 GKLYYVNGSKE
-2525 NRAMLHRKN
+2525 TRDRLHRKN
-2534 SALYDPSN
+2534 SVLYDTN
-2542 KNGIAWLQYD
+2542 NRNGIAWLQYN

-2574 HAYISAFNEAFTK
+2574 HIYISAFNDAFLN
-2587 GFIDEAKRNTEV
+2587 GFIDETKRNTEV

-2610 KSTGNSLVGQMAF
+2610 KSTGNSLVGQMSF

-2638 QNMRNSATVQLSEQ
+2638 QNMRNSASVQLSEQ
-2652 MALPQEE
+2652 MAMAQGE

-2671 VQALDNILS
+2671 VQALDNVLS
-2680 GVGGKSEVAAA
+2680 GVGGKSEIAAA

-2704 NGDQQAKAGD
+2704 NGGQQDKAGQN
-2714 KAKNEFSKNV
+2714 AKDEFSKNV

-2806 TLGLIGGI
+2806 ALGLVGGI

-2840 QIISKAQER
+2840 QVISKAQER

-2861 YQKMYNTGGTNVSGA
+2861 YQKMYNTGNTNVSGSA
-2876 ALGAMKQYYAAAGG
+2876 KNAMASYYNAAGG

-2917 NRKKKKSKSSLEEY
+2917 DKKKKKSNSAIEEY

-2944 FSEDIAKNLYSIDLK
+2944 FSEDIAKNLYGIDFK

-2989 ILQSLTKQMISLGV
+2989 ILQSLTKQMVSLGV

-3010 LRNRLF
+3010 LRNQLF

-3034 PDSNKEQWMS
+3034 PDSNKEKWTA
-3044 DISEALGKD
+3044 DISEALGKG
-3053 GYIYNG
+3053 GYIQEG
-3059 MEASKVLFDQMEAI
+3059 AEASKVLFDKIEEI
-3073 AEKSNNT
+3073 AEQSGNT
-3080 LLNNGSSS
+3080 LFNTESSS
-3088 TSSSIKGITEQAAD
+3088 TSSSIKGMTEQTAD
-3102 ILASYLNA
+3102 LLASYLNA

-3116 VIRQLQGGKATEY
+3116 VIRQLQNGKAVEY
-3129 MDNMSLMAQSQV
+3129 MDSMSLMAQSQV

-3157 AEKVVASNDEILYL
+3157 AEKIVASNDEILYL

-3183 TRVR
+3183 TKVR

>member
-30 NIANGKEIKI
+30 SIANGKEIKI
-40 GVSGNLTQL
+40 GVSDSLTQL
-49 VAELNKGMLS
+49 VAELQKGMLN
-59 ITNAQKESVE
+59 ITKAQNESVE

-74 EAQSKAQAEAIK
+74 EAQAKAQAEAIK
-86 AAAEA
+86 AAADA

-110 NLRSTLLDTS
+110 NLRNAYYDSAQES
-120 KEGLFVSEF
+120 RFVSEF
-129 MEIPKKI
+129 MQIPEKI
-136 GKSLEA
+136 GSSLKS
-142 AAEKGKEYLKSIG
+142 AAEKSKEYLKSIG

-161 TSSGER
+161 QSTGER

-176 EKDKKAIEA
+176 GGDKKAIDA
-185 VRSMFKWDSFERY
+185 VRNMFKWDSFEHW
-198 RGKSIDDVKDYI
+198 RGKSIDDLKDYI
-210 ETLKTLRQRLT
+210 ETLKGLRQKLT

-271 PRTENAEYKYITESY
+271 PRTENAEYKYISESY

-319 LSRQVAKAKEKETQ
+319 LSSQAAKAQEKETQ
-333 ALEEN
+333 AIKEN

-345 AQTKPDTLAAEAYRK
+345 AQTTA
-360 QAEEVKRISDAY
+360 
-372 DLASKKYS
+372 
-380 EAARRKESFD
+380 
-390 KAQWSSING
+390 
-399 SFYNKSEAEAWLVKR
+399 
-414 MMSQVKPDSTGHY
+414 
-427 SLNEA
+427 
-432 ATRKLVEDFQKR
+432 
-444 YDLTNRQNAESIIRG
+444 
-459 MLNSSRGGY
+459 
-468 IKEGSFLTQFGQ
+468 
-480 YFADVKP
+480 
-487 SDSIK
+487 
-492 TYARDK
+492 
-498 KAAIEEEKKAGE
+498 
-510 ELDAVE
+510 
-516 RNLRNSKAK
+516 
-525 LKQMSDENAE
+525 
-535 AAKKQ
+535 
-540 AEANERLAAAQKKV
+540 
-554 QSSQPKQMEFDFTK
+554 QPKQIEFDFTK

-576 AENVDR
+576 AENVER
-582 CIGRIKTSIESLT
+582 CIGRIRTSIESLT
-595 SNMGKG
+595 ANMGKG

-638 MQKLAASSKDL
+638 MQQLAASSKDL

-712 NGGETDKIQSYI
+712 NKGETDDIQSYI
-724 DNLNRLRDA
+724 NNLNRLRDA
-733 ILKVL
+733 ILKVQ

-753 TSEELDGLIEKFKTA
+753 TSEELNGLIEKFKTA
-768 AAASKG
+768 AASGASVK
-774 TKEDIA
+774 DL
-780 NILGLAREI
+780 LGLAREI
-789 GNKSPLGVNFIRGL
+789 GNKSPLGVDFIRGL
-803 GNNQNFTQYANKL
+803 GGNQNFTQYANKL
-816 EAAVPKLNVAN
+816 EAAIPKLNVAN

-841 GRSNG
+841 GRSSG
-846 QGRVQELEQLKQ
+846 KGRVQELEQLKQ

-893 TNAQENLLSSMSK
+893 TNAQENLLSSMDK
-906 LTFYQKSVDGMLGGK
+906 LSFYQKNVAGMLSGK
-921 DFNDRFRNMTE
+921 DFNDRFHNMME
-932 RYKTLTD
+932 RYNTLTN
-939 EQGMHFIQNSGMLG
+939 EQGNRFIENSGMRG
-953 DGGVF
+953 PGGVF
-958 GSLEA
+958 DSLIA
-963 FQKKVE
+963 FNKKIE

-1016 KKSGGLTE
+1016 KKSGGLSE

-1038 IVKKLTEYNN
+1038 IVKKLTEYNK

-1062 LEKAIAELEKFRAIA
+1062 LEKAIAELEKFRAVA
-1077 KTIADGKGVGANGE
+1077 KAIADGKGVGANGE

-1096 RFSQGYVDASSKAEV
+1096 RFSQGYVDVSSKAEV

-1121 AARKAATATERLSA
+1121 AAREAASATERLSA

-1229 HRQLAAFGIEAK
+1229 HRQLAAFGIESK

-1326 RKREIPFKDVEEVIM
+1326 RKKEIPFKDVEEVIM
-1341 DLDKPGGK
+1341 DLDKPGGR

-1426 RSMLAQNAAIATTNR
+1426 KSMLAQNAAIATTNS

-1459 RGLGYLKTVFQNPS
+1459 RGLGYLKTVLQNPS

-1494 SSLQMAKNQLIQVNE
+1494 SSLQTARNQLIQVNE

-1548 AAAIAKFGAVRRHL
+1548 AAAISKFGAVRRHL

-1584 PQLGFMAAISA
+1584 PQLGFMAAISV

-1609 AKELGSGMKEDSA
+1609 AKELGGGMKEDSA

-1661 LNRNALKGVDLASEI
+1661 LNRNAFKGVDLASEI

-1689 YDGDL
+1689 YEGDL
-1694 FDMDKMR
+1694 FDMDKIR

-1736 RVSGGNWFT
+1736 KISGGNWFT

-1763 QRFRDKFMSEASDKS
+1763 QRFRDRFMDEVS
-1778 SDAYISDR
+1778 SKNNENYISDR

-1791 DKALKGELSRIK
+1791 DKALKGELSRIQ
-1803 GEEGLAD
+1803 GEEGLSD

-1842 REILSTTWLKDN
+1842 REILSTTRLKDN

-1939 IIQGLNKNGTN
+1939 IIQGLNKTGTN

-1957 DIVGLSTVKDD
+1957 DIVGLSTIKDD
-1968 FGKSLGN
+1968 FGKNLGN

-1986 KRFDAAKK
+1986 KKFDAAKK

-2015 YKTAEAWLWGLTSAR
+2015 YKTAEAWLWGLTSVR

-2081 KKIKFVLGLDVTPD
+2081 QRIKFVLGLDVTPD
-2095 FNFKDSKSAQAFLDK
+2095 FDFKDSKSAQAFLDK
-2110 LVKARDALIKNNNAF
+2110 LVKARDALVKNNNAF
-2125 IRSHR
+2125 IRARR
-2130 DKQGYVHGADWTT
+2130 DKQGYVHGTDWTT
-2143 VQNNRGNIE
+2143 VQSNRGNIE

-2172 SEHQAIGDKG
+2172 SEHQSLSDDKG
-2182 GGSRAD
+2182 G
-2188 TAKNKA
+2188 K
-2194 DEAKRKA
+2194 DERKA
-2201 DAAAEKADR
+2201 EAAAEKADR

-2271 KLDSLEALRD
+2271 KLDSLAALRD

-2368 YNVDSRAAGF
+2368 YKVDRRAAGF

-2401 LFSAEDMGELYN
+2401 LFSTEDMGELYN
-2413 LTGDNLKSRAS
+2413 LTGDNLKSRVS
-2424 GMLQRN
+2424 DMLQRN
-2430 LSKKDG
+2430 LSKKEG

-2458 IVEQFNSAMKNMV
+2458 IIEQFNSAMKNMV
-2471 KAANETATELY
+2471 KAANETAAELY
-2482 TSSNTLKERRQKAQT
+2482 TSSNTFKERRQKAQT
-2497 QFELNEKNID
+2497 QFELNEKDID

-2514 GNMYYVNGSKE
+2514 GKLYYVNGSKE
-2525 NRAMLHRKN
+2525 TRDRLHRKN
-2534 SALYDPSN
+2534 SVLYDTN
-2542 KNGIAWLQYD
+2542 NRNGIAWLQYN

-2574 HAYISAFNEAFTK
+2574 HIYISAFNDAFLN
-2587 GFIDEAKRNTEV
+2587 GFIDETKRNTEV

-2610 KSTGNSLVGQMAF
+2610 KSTGNSLVGQMSF

-2638 QNMRNSATVQLSEQ
+2638 QNMRNSASVQLSEQ
-2652 MALPQEE
+2652 MAMAQGE

-2671 VQALDNILS
+2671 VQALDNVLS
-2680 GVGGKSEVAAA
+2680 GVGGKSEIAAA

-2704 NGDQQAKAGD
+2704 NGGQQDKAGQN
-2714 KAKNEFSKNV
+2714 AKDEFSKNV

-2806 TLGLIGGI
+2806 ALGLVGGI

-2840 QIISKAQER
+2840 QVISKAQER

-2861 YQKMYNTGGTNVSGA
+2861 YQKMYNTGNTNVSGSA
-2876 ALGAMKQYYAAAGG
+2876 KNAMASYYNAAGG

-2917 NRKKKKSKSSLEEY
+2917 DKKKKKSNSAIEEY

-2944 FSEDIAKNLYSIDLK
+2944 FSEDIAKNLYGIDFK

-2989 ILQSLTKQMISLGV
+2989 ILQSLTKQMVSLGV

-3010 LRNRLF
+3010 LRNQLF

-3034 PDSNKEQWMS
+3034 PDSNKEKWTA
-3044 DISEALGKD
+3044 DISEALGKG
-3053 GYIYNG
+3053 GYIQEG
-3059 MEASKVLFDQMEAI
+3059 AEASKVLFDKIEEI
-3073 AEKSNNT
+3073 AEQSGNT
-3080 LLNNGSSS
+3080 LFNTESSS
-3088 TSSSIKGITEQAAD
+3088 TSSSIKGMTEQTAD
-3102 ILASYLNA
+3102 LLASYLNA

-3116 VIRQLQGGKATEY
+3116 VIRQLQNGKAVEY
-3129 MDNMSLMAQSQV
+3129 MDSMSLMAQSQV

-3157 AEKVVASNDEILYL
+3157 AEKIVASNDEILYL

-3183 TRVR
+3183 TKVR

>member
-1 MNPLTFQMQISNSLE
+1 MNPLTFQILIHDRLE
-16 TQIKHYTEELNKLL
+16 SQIKHYTEELNKLL
-30 NIANGKEIKI
+30 SIANGKEIKI
-40 GVSGNLTQL
+40 GVSDSLTQL
-49 VAELNKGMLS
+49 VAELQKGMLN
-59 ITNAQKESVE
+59 ITKAQNESVE

-74 EAQSKAQAEAIK
+74 EAQTKAQAEAIK
-86 AAAEA
+86 TVAET
-91 QARLNQLTKAHD
+91 N
-103 EAMSKLS
+103 
-110 NLRSTLLDTS
+110 
-120 KEGLFVSEF
+120 
-129 MEIPKKI
+129 
-136 GKSLEA
+136 
-142 AAEKGKEYLKSIG
+142 EK
-155 KGWMPY
+155 
-161 TSSGER
+161 
-167 GIKGAFYDL
+167 
-176 EKDKKAIEA
+176 
-185 VRSMFKWDSFERY
+185 
-198 RGKSIDDVKDYI
+198 
-210 ETLKTLRQRLT
+210 
-221 NQGDYGM
+221 
-228 PEWKGYNLEI
+228 
-238 NALESLIKLFQ
+238 
-249 KCKEEQ
+249 
-255 DKFLESN
+255 
-262 KGSKYIDAL
+262 
-271 PRTENAEYKYITESY
+271 
-286 KKEKELREQ
+286 
-295 IAKAERDEKE
+295 
-305 AQSALDSEKAKQAL
+305 
-319 LSRQVAKAKEKETQ
+319 
-333 ALEEN
+333 
-338 TAAKEKN
+338 
-345 AQTKPDTLAAEAYRK
+345 LAA
-360 QAEEVKRISDAY
+360 S
-372 DLASKKYS
+372 
-380 EAARRKESFD
+380 
-390 KAQWSSING
+390 
-399 SFYNKSEAEAWLVKR
+399 
-414 MMSQVKPDSTGHY
+414 
-427 SLNEA
+427 
-432 ATRKLVEDFQKR
+432 
-444 YDLTNRQNAESIIRG
+444 
-459 MLNSSRGGY
+459 
-468 IKEGSFLTQFGQ
+468 
-480 YFADVKP
+480 
-487 SDSIK
+487 
-492 TYARDK
+492 
-498 KAAIEEEKKAGE
+498 
-510 ELDAVE
+510 
-516 RNLRNSKAK
+516 
-525 LKQMSDENAE
+525 
-535 AAKKQ
+535 
-540 AEANERLAAAQKKV
+540 QKKV
-554 QSSQPKQMEFDFTK
+554 QSAQPKQMEFDFTK

-576 AENVDR
+576 AENVER
-582 CIGRIKTSIESLT
+582 CIGRIKTSIADLT
-595 SNMGKG
+595 ANMGKG

-632 GKYQDV
+632 GKYQEV
-638 MQKLAASSKDL
+638 MQQLAASSKDL
-649 LESVKQVKNVESSV
+649 LASVQQVKNVESSV

-712 NGGETDKIQSYI
+712 NGGETDKIQAYI

-733 ILKVL
+733 ILKVQ

-753 TSEELDGLIEKFKTA
+753 TSEELNGLIEKFKTA

-789 GNKSPLGVNFIRGL
+789 GNKSPLGVDFIRGL
-803 GNNQNFTQYANKL
+803 GGNQNFTQFANKL

-893 TNAQENLLSSMSK
+893 TNAQENLLSSMDK
-906 LTFYQKSVDGMLGGK
+906 LTFYQKNVAGMLGGK
-921 DFNDRFRNMTE
+921 DFNDRFLNMME
-932 RYKTLTD
+932 RYGIT
-939 EQGMHFIQNSGMLG
+939 EYQGNRFVGNSGLG
-953 DGGVF
+953 GPGGVF
-958 GSLEA
+958 ESLIA
-963 FQKKVE
+963 FNKKIE

-979 QKGKVAELTMEFNK
+979 QKGKVSELTMEFNK

-1024 DQIKLKEANDLYSA
+1024 DQIKLKEANDLYST
-1038 IVKKLTEYNN
+1038 IVKKLTEYNK
-1048 LISKAGKF
+1048 LIGKAGKL

-1062 LEKAIAELEKFRAIA
+1062 LEKAIAELEKFRAVA
-1077 KTIADGKGVGANGE
+1077 KSIADGKGVGANGE

-1111 SASTLRAEVS
+1111 SASSLRAEVS
-1121 AARKAATATERLSA
+1121 AAREAAAATERLSA

-1241 NIYGTMKS
+1241 NIYDTMKS

-1306 DKRAGRPSDYMSR
+1306 DKKAGRPSDYMSR

-1326 RKREIPFKDVEEVIM
+1326 RKKEIPFKDVEEVIM
-1341 DLDKPGGK
+1341 DLDKPGGR

-1371 YRIMLSEIGGSGRGM
+1371 YRIMLSEIGGSGRGI
-1386 LMGILN
+1386 LMGVLN

-1459 RGLGYLKTVFQNPS
+1459 RGLGYLKTVLQNPS

-1494 SSLQMAKNQLIQVNE
+1494 SSLQTARNQLIQVNE

-1541 TGLNSAD
+1541 TGLNRAD
-1548 AAAIAKFGAVRRHL
+1548 AAAISKFGAVRRHL

-1570 QAAAAARSFMVSLL
+1570 QAAAAARSFMAALL
-1584 PQLGFMAAISA
+1584 PQLGFMAVISA
-1595 ITSFFTRAS
+1595 VTSFFTRAS

-1609 AKELGSGMKEDSA
+1609 AKELGGGMREDSA

-1661 LNRNALKGVDLASEI
+1661 LNRNALKGVNLASEI

-1694 FDMDKMR
+1694 FDMDKIR

-1736 RVSGGNWFT
+1736 KISGGNWFT

-1763 QRFRDKFMSEASDKS
+1763 QRFRDRFMDEVS
-1778 SDAYISDR
+1778 SKNNENYISDR

-1791 DKALKGELSRIK
+1791 DKALKGELSRIQ
-1803 GEEGLAD
+1803 GEEGLSD

-1830 NRSRSKFGGKDY
+1830 NRSRSRFGGKDY

-1894 VASIVKQNF
+1894 IASIVKQNF

-1939 IIQGLNKNGTN
+1939 IIQGLNKNGSN

-1957 DIVGLSTVKDD
+1957 DIVGLSTIKDD
-1968 FGKSLGN
+1968 FGKNLGK
-1975 IVPNMSSDEVK
+1975 IVPNMSSDAVK
-1986 KRFDAAKK
+1986 KSFDSAKK
-1994 LAMSEAK
+1994 LAMAEAK

-2043 ALKMNLKVDPD
+2043 ALKMNIKVDPD

-2081 KKIKFVLGLDVTPD
+2081 QRIKFVLGLDVTPD
-2095 FNFKDSKSAQAFLDK
+2095 FDFKDSKSAQAFLDK

-2130 DKQGYVHGADWTT
+2130 DKQGYVHGSEWTT

-2172 SEHQAIGDKG
+2172 SEHQSLSDDKG
-2182 GGSRAD
+2182 GKDDRKAEAAAERA
-2188 TAKNKA
+2188 KRKA
-2194 DEAKRKA
+2194 EEAKRKA
-2201 DAAAEKADR
+2201 EAAAEKADR

-2271 KLDSLEALRD
+2271 KLDSLAALRD

-2311 ESQINQLDTKE
+2311 EGQINQLDTKE

-2343 AYDTFKSVRDK
+2343 AYETFKSVRDK
-2354 TGDTDFALELSRFR
+2354 TGDTDFAKELSRFR
-2368 YNVDSRAAGF
+2368 YNVDSRAKGF
-2378 DWTENVNNLFSIVS
+2378 DWTENMNNLYSIMS
-2392 SKLSEIGAQ
+2392 SKLSEIGEQ
-2401 LFSAEDMGELYN
+2401 MFSTEDMGELYN
-2413 LTGDNLKSRAS
+2413 LTGDNLKSRVS
-2424 GMLQRN
+2424 GILRKN
-2430 LSKKDG
+2430 LPRKEG
-2436 ESDKE
+2436 ESDKAFVE
-2441 FEKRRDN
+2441 RTSK

-2458 IVEQFNSAMKNMV
+2458 IIEQFNSAMKNMV
-2471 KAANETATELY
+2471 KAANETAAELY
-2482 TSSNTLKERRQKAQT
+2482 TSSNTFKERRQKAQT
-2497 QFELNEKNID
+2497 QFELNEKDID

-2525 NRAMLHRKN
+2525 TRDRLHRKN
-2534 SALYDPSN
+2534 SILNNPYN

-2552 GEMQRMLNAPTTMQS
+2552 GEMQRMLNAPTTMPS

-2574 HAYISAFNEAFTK
+2574 HIYITRFNEAFTEDL
-2587 GFIDEAKRNTEV
+2587 IDETKRNAEV
-2599 DKAQKAMRDSL
+2599 DKAQKAMRESL
-2610 KSTGNSLVGQMAF
+2610 KSSGNSLVGQMSF
-2623 MGGMFFDP
+2623 MGGLFFDP
-2631 TKHTQDL
+2631 AKHTQDL
-2638 QNMRNSATVQLSEQ
+2638 QGMRNAAVTQLAEQ
-2652 MALPQEE
+2652 QSLDKGE
-2659 QDANLIAVLQRL
+2659 QDTNLIAVLQRL
-2671 VQALDNILS
+2671 VQALDNVLA
-2680 GVGGKSEVAAA
+2680 GVGGKSEIAAA
-2691 ARAQRNVNNWSKM
+2691 ARAQRNVNKWSDM
-2704 NGDQQAKAGD
+2704 NTGQREKAG
-2714 KAKNEFSKNV
+2714 KQASSEFAKNV

-2732 KSSEAVQNAMSKF
+2732 KSSEAVQNAMGKF

-2751 GSQAVNLLSDTF
+2751 GSQAVNLLADTF

-2806 TLGLIGGI
+2806 ALGLVGGI

-2840 QIISKAQER
+2840 QVISKAQER

-2861 YQKMYNTGGTNVSGA
+2861 YQKMYNSGRTNVGGD
-2876 ALGAMKQYYAAAGG
+2876 ALGAMRQYYAAAGG
-2890 GDITGYQQ
+2890 GNITGYQQ
-2898 QYNLLVQKRK
+2898 QYNLLLQKRK
-2908 DYSDMYNAE
+2908 DYADMYNAE
-2917 NRKKKKSKSSLEEY
+2917 NDKKKKSNSALEEY

-2975 GDDAAEAFKNSVTS
+2975 GDNAAEAFKNSVTS
-2989 ILQSLTKQMISLGV
+2989 ILQSLTKQMISLGI

-3010 LRNRLF
+3010 LRKQLF
-3016 GYTDANG
+3016 GYKDPNG

-3088 TSSSIKGITEQAAD
+3088 TSSSIKGITEQTAD

-3116 VIRQLQGGKATEY
+3116 VIRQLQSGKTIEY
-3129 MDNMSLMAQSQV
+3129 MDGMTLMAQSQV

-3157 AEKVVASNDEILYL
+3157 AEKIVASNDEILYL

-3183 TRVR
+3183 TKVR